1 MDPIYLTN
9 LRTSKF
15 KAHTEPFMRRFF
27 QRLLLPVA
35 VMVVTQTSFVSAE
48 SIRLVGPD
56 GQVQPTPQY
65 SENIVRNSANNEP
78 GRFFGPTSANQT
90 LWSIASQLRPSSSVT
105 VQQTLLAIYQL
116 NPQAF
121 ENQNIHTL
129 IPGSTLRVPSLAQ
142 ISRNSTQD
150 AVNIMASHQAKLN
163 QTPDTPVRPV
173 APPRPAPVATP
184 KVEAVAQTPPQVTPT
199 TAPQEK
205 APTELKTP
213 AKPSQ
218 STDAEVMAL
227 EEKNHTLRLMLSQ
240 VQSEVSTL
248 KEELGDENRIR
259 SEVERL
265 LEEERRKAEE
275 ASRLAPSALDNLLSN
290 GWLVA
295 LLALIPGLLIAI
307 VVLLLLNRRSS
318 AQQENPTQNNIT
330 SEMPTAAP
338 VTLGPEQTEDIGDDL
353 LLDDDLFSTT
363 DDKEENDAEK
373 AFSDEDDV
381 FADLNETDL
390 DFNLDGQDS
399 DDLFVGIDDDGDLDT
414 EFDALNESA
423 NGISVNADDKAL
435 GLEEMERA
443 LNDVSEP
450 TDNDDLNSFDLA
462 DENQMSED
470 DIEALLSGDEENEL
484 LSDGKVDQSLLD
496 DLLASELDA
505 LDDEPAIQDTETLD
519 TLLNDELA
527 SLSEEDNDEFD
538 LSGAGVA
545 GDQDLDDLF
554 ASIEEQADLE
564 QLEAKAIDETALLD
578 EILAEQDAPL
588 SEESTELL
596 DELLDDFDK
605 PENDEFDAQT
615 ADLLQPEEPILDLE
629 EDSTQLLNEVLGEPV
644 PEELASGLEIDQN
657 STELLDELLDD
668 LDLDDE
674 SIEATEFSVAPE
686 KLSVEDGTELFDEL
700 LEIEQH
706 PEPAESL
713 PELATEDE
721 FNSDTF
727 IDDLLNSAPAKDPLL
742 EPVLDENEAF
752 AQADDFDFNPEI
764 EGGLEDDLPQ
774 PSALPANEFGTPQ
787 DEDWVFDEDD
797 SSPTLE
803 ANTELEL
810 SSAEDDL
817 PEQTTATNETVDELL
832 ADLAAQPQS
841 NTVDTSDDALAP
853 DALSQSVEESL
864 TLNDLE
870 LPEENDEPQLAEVTP
885 SSVFDEQQ
893 VETEIEPESEPLAAE
908 ASNDES
914 DLTALNELDLPEYTE
929 EDALADAQLEPA
941 AESEV
946 EPELEL
952 ASEPAE
958 EEAFTELDELDLPE
972 YTEEDALADAQ
983 LEPAAESEVEP
994 ELELASE
1001 PAEEEAFTELNELD
1015 LPEYTEEDA
1024 LADAQLEPAAESEV
1038 EPELELVSEPV
1049 TEEAF
1054 TELNELDLPEYT
1066 EEDALAD
1073 AQLEPAAESE
1083 VEPELELA
1091 SEPAEEEAF
1100 TEFNELDLPEYT
1112 EEDALADAQLEPVAE
1127 SEVEPELELA
1137 SEPAAEEAFT
1147 ELNELDLP
1155 EYTEEDALADAQLE
1169 PAAESEVEPEL
1180 ELASDLEE
1188 EETFTELDE
1197 LDLPEYTEEDALA
1210 DAQLESATESEVEPE
1225 LDELDLPEYTEED
1238 ALADAQLEPAVES
1251 EVEPEL
1257 ELATEPAEEEVFTE
1271 LNELDL
1277 PEYTEEDA
1285 LADAQLEPAVESD
1298 VEPELELA
1306 SDLEEEEVFTEL
1318 NELDLPEY
1326 TEEDALADAQ
1336 LEPVAESE
1344 VEPELDL
1351 ASDLEEEE
1359 AFTELDEL
1367 DLPEYTEEDA
1377 LADAQLEPAV
1387 ESGVE
1392 PELELASEPAAE
1404 EAFTELN
1411 ELDLPEYTEEDA
1423 LADAQLEL
1431 SVESEVEPELG
1442 DGTETLAQETESDA
1456 LVADEDLLAS
1466 VESAVDEVQPE
1477 LLDATQDVPPTQS
1490 LANKAFD
1497 EEALHDWL
1505 SDNPDGEKPFSFDR
1519 PLDAKTIDSAGM
1531 DIDAMLQMG
1540 GEDWNGFHLTPDQ
1553 QAQLPDDV
1561 PEDEQAIWASETPE
1575 PQAKP
1580 ENWGSQEDLLD
1591 FDPQRDGY
1599 MTIDELMAQVES
1611 EEQGL
1616 NPDEEELKLDVGL
1629 DEFPDVI
1636 GDIRDID
1643 VDSGAEAAGKLDL
1656 AKIYIEMNDEKG
1668 AIKLLEE
1675 AIVDGDDE
1683 IRQQAKRLID
1693 VLNGRV

>member
-1 MDPIYLTN
+1 
-9 LRTSKF
+9 
-15 KAHTEPFMRRFF
+15 MRRFF

-644 PEELASGLEIDQN
+644 SEELASGLEIDQN

-803 ANTELEL
+803 GNTELEL

-885 SSVFDEQQ
+885 SSAFDEQQ

-914 DLTALNELDLPEYTE
+914 DLTALNELDLSEYTEEDTLADAQLEPAAESEVEPELELVSEPAEEEAFTELDELDLPEYTE

-952 ASEPAE
+952 ASDLEEEEAFTELNELDLPEYTEEDALADAQLEPAAESEVEPELELASEPAEEEAFTELDELDLPEYTEEDALADAQLEPAAESEVEPELDLASEPAEEEAFTELNKLDLPEYTEEDALADAQLEPAAESEVEPELELVSEPAE

-1024 LADAQLEPAAESEV
+1024 LADAQLEPV
-1038 EPELELVSEPV
+1038 
-1049 TEEAF
+1049 
-1054 TELNELDLPEYT
+1054 
-1066 EEDALAD
+1066 
-1073 AQLEPAAESE
+1073 AESE

-1100 TEFNELDLPEYT
+1100 T
-1112 EEDALADAQLEPVAE
+1112 
-1127 SEVEPELELA
+1127 
-1137 SEPAAEEAFT
+1137 
-1147 ELNELDLP
+1147 
-1155 EYTEEDALADAQLE
+1155 
-1169 PAAESEVEPEL
+1169 
-1180 ELASDLEE
+1180 
-1188 EETFTELDE
+1188 
-1197 LDLPEYTEEDALA
+1197 
-1210 DAQLESATESEVEPE
+1210 E

-1257 ELATEPAEEEVFTE
+1257 GEE
-1271 LNELDL
+1271 
-1277 PEYTEEDA
+1277 
-1285 LADAQLEPAVESD
+1285 
-1298 VEPELELA
+1298 
-1306 SDLEEEEVFTEL
+1306 
-1318 NELDLPEY
+1318 
-1326 TEEDALADAQ
+1326 
-1336 LEPVAESE
+1336 
-1344 VEPELDL
+1344 
-1351 ASDLEEEE
+1351 
-1359 AFTELDEL
+1359 
-1367 DLPEYTEEDA
+1367 
-1377 LADAQLEPAV
+1377 
-1387 ESGVE
+1387 
-1392 PELELASEPAAE
+1392 
-1404 EAFTELN
+1404 
-1411 ELDLPEYTEEDA
+1411 
-1423 LADAQLEL
+1423 
-1431 SVESEVEPELG
+1431 
-1442 DGTETLAQETESDA
+1442 TETLAQETESDA

>member
-1 MDPIYLTN
+1 
-9 LRTSKF
+9 
-15 KAHTEPFMRRFF
+15 MRRFF

-163 QTPDTPVRPV
+163 QTPDAPVRPV
-173 APPRPAPVATP
+173 APPRSAPVATP

-803 ANTELEL
+803 GNAELEL

-817 PEQTTATNETVDELL
+817 PEQTTATNETADELL

-841 NTVDTSDDALAP
+841 NTVDMSDDALAP

-885 SSVFDEQQ
+885 SSAFDEQQ

-941 AESEV
+941 TESDVEPELELASDLEEEEPFTELNELDLPEYTEEDALADAQLEPATESEV

-983 LEPAAESEVEP
+983 LEPAVESEVEP

-1001 PAEEEAFTELNELD
+1001 PAAEEAFTELDELDLPEYTEEDALADAQLEPVAESEVDPELDLASDLEEEEAFTELDELDLPEYTEEDALADAQLESATESEVESELELASEPAAEEAFTELNELDLPEYTEEDALADAQLEPSVESEVEPEFELASEPAAEEAFTELNELD

-1054 TELNELDLPEYT
+1054 TELDELDLPEYTEEDALADAQLESATESEVESELELVSEPAAEEAFTELDELDVPEYT

-1100 TEFNELDLPEYT
+1100 
-1112 EEDALADAQLEPVAE
+1112 
-1127 SEVEPELELA
+1127 
-1137 SEPAAEEAFT
+1137 
-1147 ELNELDLP
+1147 
-1155 EYTEEDALADAQLE
+1155 
-1169 PAAESEVEPEL
+1169 
-1180 ELASDLEE
+1180 
-1188 EETFTELDE
+1188 
-1197 LDLPEYTEEDALA
+1197 
-1210 DAQLESATESEVEPE
+1210 PE

-1238 ALADAQLEPAVES
+1238 ALADAQLEP
-1251 EVEPEL
+1251 
-1257 ELATEPAEEEVFTE
+1257 
-1271 LNELDL
+1271 
-1277 PEYTEEDA
+1277 
-1285 LADAQLEPAVESD
+1285 
-1298 VEPELELA
+1298 
-1306 SDLEEEEVFTEL
+1306 
-1318 NELDLPEY
+1318 
-1326 TEEDALADAQ
+1326 
-1336 LEPVAESE
+1336 
-1344 VEPELDL
+1344 
-1351 ASDLEEEE
+1351 
-1359 AFTELDEL
+1359 
-1367 DLPEYTEEDA
+1367 
-1377 LADAQLEPAV
+1377 
-1387 ESGVE
+1387 
-1392 PELELASEPAAE
+1392 
-1404 EAFTELN
+1404 
-1411 ELDLPEYTEEDA
+1411 
-1423 LADAQLEL
+1423 

-1442 DGTETLAQETESDA
+1442 DETETLAQETESDA

>member
-1 MDPIYLTN
+1 M
-9 LRTSKF
+9 
-15 KAHTEPFMRRFF
+15 
-27 QRLLLPVA
+27 
-35 VMVVTQTSFVSAE
+35 
-48 SIRLVGPD
+48 
-56 GQVQPTPQY
+56 
-65 SENIVRNSANNEP
+65 
-78 GRFFGPTSANQT
+78 
-90 LWSIASQLRPSSSVT
+90 
-105 VQQTLLAIYQL
+105 QQTLLAIYQL

-173 APPRPAPVATP
+173 APPRPTPIATP
-184 KVEAVAQTPPQVTPT
+184 KVEAVAQTTPQVTPK

-330 SEMPTAAP
+330 SEIPTAAP

-803 ANTELEL
+803 GNAELEL

-817 PEQTTATNETVDELL
+817 PEQTTATNETADELL

-885 SSVFDEQQ
+885 SSAFDEQQ

-941 AESEV
+941 TESDVEPELELASDLEEEEPFTELNELDLPEYTEEDALADAQLEPATESEV

-983 LEPAAESEVEP
+983 LEPAVESEVEP

-1001 PAEEEAFTELNELD
+1001 PAAEEAFTELDELDLPEYTEEDALADAQLEPATESDVEPELELASDLDEEEAFTELNELD

-1024 LADAQLEPAAESEV
+1024 LADAQLEPAEES
-1038 EPELELVSEPV
+1038 
-1049 TEEAF
+1049 
-1054 TELNELDLPEYT
+1054 D
-1066 EEDALAD
+1066 
-1073 AQLEPAAESE
+1073 

-1091 SEPAEEEAF
+1091 SDLEE
-1100 TEFNELDLPEYT
+1100 
-1112 EEDALADAQLEPVAE
+1112 
-1127 SEVEPELELA
+1127 
-1137 SEPAAEEAFT
+1137 EEAFT

-1188 EETFTELDE
+1188 EEAFTELNKLDLPEYTEEDALADAQLEPAAESEVEPELELASEPAEEEAFPELDELDLPEYTEEDALANAQLEPAAESEVEPGLELASDLEEKEAFTELDE

-1210 DAQLESATESEVEPE
+1210 DAQLE
-1225 LDELDLPEYTEED
+1225 
-1238 ALADAQLEPAVES
+1238 PA
-1251 EVEPEL
+1251 
-1257 ELATEPAEEEVFTE
+1257 
-1271 LNELDL
+1271 
-1277 PEYTEEDA
+1277 
-1285 LADAQLEPAVESD
+1285 
-1298 VEPELELA
+1298 
-1306 SDLEEEEVFTEL
+1306 
-1318 NELDLPEY
+1318 
-1326 TEEDALADAQ
+1326 
-1336 LEPVAESE
+1336 AESE
-1344 VEPELDL
+1344 VEPGLEL

-1387 ESGVE
+1387 ES
-1392 PELELASEPAAE
+1392 
-1404 EAFTELN
+1404 
-1411 ELDLPEYTEEDA
+1411 
-1423 LADAQLEL
+1423 
-1431 SVESEVEPELG
+1431 EVEPELG
-1442 DGTETLAQETESDA
+1442 DETETLAQETESDA
-1456 LVADEDLLAS
+1456 LIDDEDLLAS
-1466 VESAVDEVQPE
+1466 VESAADEVEPE

-1490 LANKAFD
+1490 LTNKAFD

>member
-1 MDPIYLTN
+1 
-9 LRTSKF
+9 
-15 KAHTEPFMRRFF
+15 MRRFF

-205 APTELKTP
+205 APTELNTP

-803 ANTELEL
+803 GNTELEL

-885 SSVFDEQQ
+885 SSAFDEQQ
-893 VETEIEPESEPLAAE
+893 VETEIEPEPLAAE

-914 DLTALNELDLPEYTE
+914 DLTALNELDLSEYTEEDVLADAQLEPATESEVEPELDLASDLGEKEVFTELNELDLPEHTEEDALADAQLEPAAESEVEPELASDLEEEEAFTELNELDLPEYTE

-952 ASEPAE
+952 VSEPAE
-958 EEAFTELDELDLPE
+958 EEVFTELNELDLPE

-994 ELELASE
+994 ELASDLE
-1001 PAEEEAFTELNELD
+1001 EEEAFTELNELD

-1054 TELNELDLPEYT
+1054 TELDELDLPEYTEEDALADAQLESATESEVESELEPVSEPAAEEAFTELDELDVPEYT

-1100 TEFNELDLPEYT
+1100 
-1112 EEDALADAQLEPVAE
+1112 
-1127 SEVEPELELA
+1127 
-1137 SEPAAEEAFT
+1137 
-1147 ELNELDLP
+1147 
-1155 EYTEEDALADAQLE
+1155 
-1169 PAAESEVEPEL
+1169 
-1180 ELASDLEE
+1180 
-1188 EETFTELDE
+1188 
-1197 LDLPEYTEEDALA
+1197 
-1210 DAQLESATESEVEPE
+1210 PE

-1238 ALADAQLEPAVES
+1238 ALADAQLEP
-1251 EVEPEL
+1251 
-1257 ELATEPAEEEVFTE
+1257 
-1271 LNELDL
+1271 
-1277 PEYTEEDA
+1277 
-1285 LADAQLEPAVESD
+1285 
-1298 VEPELELA
+1298 
-1306 SDLEEEEVFTEL
+1306 
-1318 NELDLPEY
+1318 
-1326 TEEDALADAQ
+1326 
-1336 LEPVAESE
+1336 
-1344 VEPELDL
+1344 
-1351 ASDLEEEE
+1351 
-1359 AFTELDEL
+1359 
-1367 DLPEYTEEDA
+1367 
-1377 LADAQLEPAV
+1377 
-1387 ESGVE
+1387 
-1392 PELELASEPAAE
+1392 
-1404 EAFTELN
+1404 
-1411 ELDLPEYTEEDA
+1411 
-1423 LADAQLEL
+1423 

-1442 DGTETLAQETESDA
+1442 DETETLAQETESDA

>member
-129 IPGSTLRVPSLAQ
+129 SPGSTLRVPSLAQ

-803 ANTELEL
+803 GNAELEL

-817 PEQTTATNETVDELL
+817 PEQTTATNETADELL

-885 SSVFDEQQ
+885 SSAFDEQQ

-983 LEPAAESEVEP
+983 LEPAVESEVEP

-1001 PAEEEAFTELNELD
+1001 PVEEEAFTELDELD

-1024 LADAQLEPAAESEV
+1024 LADAQLEPAVESEV
-1038 EPELELVSEPV
+1038 EPELELASDLDE
-1049 TEEAF
+1049 EEAF

-1100 TEFNELDLPEYT
+1100 TELDELDLPEYTEEDALADAQLEPAAESEVEPELELASDLEEEEAFTELNELDLPEYT
-1112 EEDALADAQLEPVAE
+1112 EEDALADAQLEPAAE

-1137 SEPAAEEAFT
+1137 SVLEEEEAFT
-1147 ELNELDLP
+1147 ELNKLDLP

-1210 DAQLESATESEVEPE
+1210 DAQLEPAVESEVEPELELATEPAAEEAFTE

-1238 ALADAQLEPAVES
+1238 ALADAQLEPAAES
-1251 EVEPEL
+1251 E
-1257 ELATEPAEEEVFTE
+1257 
-1271 LNELDL
+1271 
-1277 PEYTEEDA
+1277 
-1285 LADAQLEPAVESD
+1285 

-1387 ESGVE
+1387 ES
-1392 PELELASEPAAE
+1392 
-1404 EAFTELN
+1404 
-1411 ELDLPEYTEEDA
+1411 
-1423 LADAQLEL
+1423 
-1431 SVESEVEPELG
+1431 EVEPELG
-1442 DGTETLAQETESDA
+1442 DETETLAQETESDA

-1497 EEALHDWL
+1497 EEALHDLL

>member
-1 MDPIYLTN
+1 
-9 LRTSKF
+9 
-15 KAHTEPFMRRFF
+15 MRRFF

-173 APPRPAPVATP
+173 APPRPTPIATP
-184 KVEAVAQTPPQVTPT
+184 KVEAVAQTTPQVTPT

-803 ANTELEL
+803 GNTELEL

-885 SSVFDEQQ
+885 SSAFDEQQ

-914 DLTALNELDLPEYTE
+914 DLTALNELDLSEYTEEDALADAQLEPAAESEVEPELELASEPAEEEAFTELDELDLPEYTEEDALADAQLEPATESEVEPELDLASDLEEEEAFTELNELDLPEYTE

-1001 PAEEEAFTELNELD
+1001 PAEEEVFTELNELDLPEYTEEDALADAQLEPAAESEVESELELASDLEEEEAFTELNELDLPEYTEEDALADAQLEPAVESEVEPELELASDLEEKEVFTELNELDLPEHTEEDALEDAQLEPAVESEVEPELELASEPAEDEAFPALDELD

-1038 EPELELVSEPV
+1038 EPELELVSEP
-1049 TEEAF
+1049 T
-1054 TELNELDLPEYT
+1054 
-1066 EEDALAD
+1066 
-1073 AQLEPAAESE
+1073 
-1083 VEPELELA
+1083 
-1091 SEPAEEEAF
+1091 
-1100 TEFNELDLPEYT
+1100 
-1112 EEDALADAQLEPVAE
+1112 
-1127 SEVEPELELA
+1127 
-1137 SEPAAEEAFT
+1137 AEEAFT

-1180 ELASDLEE
+1180 G
-1188 EETFTELDE
+1188 DE
-1197 LDLPEYTEEDALA
+1197 
-1210 DAQLESATESEVEPE
+1210 
-1225 LDELDLPEYTEED
+1225 
-1238 ALADAQLEPAVES
+1238 
-1251 EVEPEL
+1251 
-1257 ELATEPAEEEVFTE
+1257 
-1271 LNELDL
+1271 
-1277 PEYTEEDA
+1277 
-1285 LADAQLEPAVESD
+1285 
-1298 VEPELELA
+1298 
-1306 SDLEEEEVFTEL
+1306 
-1318 NELDLPEY
+1318 
-1326 TEEDALADAQ
+1326 
-1336 LEPVAESE
+1336 
-1344 VEPELDL
+1344 
-1351 ASDLEEEE
+1351 
-1359 AFTELDEL
+1359 
-1367 DLPEYTEEDA
+1367 
-1377 LADAQLEPAV
+1377 
-1387 ESGVE
+1387 
-1392 PELELASEPAAE
+1392 
-1404 EAFTELN
+1404 
-1411 ELDLPEYTEEDA
+1411 
-1423 LADAQLEL
+1423 
-1431 SVESEVEPELG
+1431 
-1442 DGTETLAQETESDA
+1442 TETLAQETESDA

-1497 EEALHDWL
+1497 EEALHDLL

>member
-1 MDPIYLTN
+1 M
-9 LRTSKF
+9 
-15 KAHTEPFMRRFF
+15 
-27 QRLLLPVA
+27 
-35 VMVVTQTSFVSAE
+35 
-48 SIRLVGPD
+48 
-56 GQVQPTPQY
+56 
-65 SENIVRNSANNEP
+65 
-78 GRFFGPTSANQT
+78 
-90 LWSIASQLRPSSSVT
+90 
-105 VQQTLLAIYQL
+105 QQTLLAIYQL

-163 QTPDTPVRPV
+163 QTPDAPVRPV
-173 APPRPAPVATP
+173 APPRPAPVVTP

-803 ANTELEL
+803 GNAELEL

-817 PEQTTATNETVDELL
+817 PEQTTATNETADELL

-885 SSVFDEQQ
+885 SSAFDEQQ

-914 DLTALNELDLPEYTE
+914 DLTALNELDLSEYTE

-983 LEPAAESEVEP
+983 LEPAVESEVEP
-994 ELELASE
+994 ELELASDLE
-1001 PAEEEAFTELNELD
+1001 EEEAFTELNELD

-1024 LADAQLEPAAESEV
+1024 LADSQLEPAAESEV

-1083 VEPELELA
+1083 VE
-1091 SEPAEEEAF
+1091 S
-1100 TEFNELDLPEYT
+1100 
-1112 EEDALADAQLEPVAE
+1112 
-1127 SEVEPELELA
+1127 
-1137 SEPAAEEAFT
+1137 
-1147 ELNELDLP
+1147 
-1155 EYTEEDALADAQLE
+1155 
-1169 PAAESEVEPEL
+1169 EL

-1188 EETFTELDE
+1188 EEAFTELDE

-1210 DAQLESATESEVEPE
+1210 DAQLEPAAEAEVEPELELASEPAAEEAFTE

-1285 LADAQLEPAVESD
+1285 LADAQLEPAAEAE

-1306 SDLEEEEVFTEL
+1306 SDLEEK
-1318 NELDLPEY
+1318 
-1326 TEEDALADAQ
+1326 
-1336 LEPVAESE
+1336 
-1344 VEPELDL
+1344 
-1351 ASDLEEEE
+1351 E

-1377 LADAQLEPAV
+1377 LADAQLEPAA
-1387 ESGVE
+1387 ESEVE
-1392 PELELASEPAAE
+1392 PELELVSEPVTE
-1404 EAFTELN
+1404 EAFTELD

-1423 LADAQLEL
+1423 LADAQLESATESEVESEL
-1431 SVESEVEPELG
+1431 ELVSEPAAEEAFTELDELDVPEYTEEDALADAQLESSVESEVEPELG
-1442 DGTETLAQETESDA
+1442 DETETLAQETESDA

>member
-1 MDPIYLTN
+1 
-9 LRTSKF
+9 
-15 KAHTEPFMRRFF
+15 MRRFF

-56 GQVQPTPQY
+56 GQVQPMPQY

-605 PENDEFDAQT
+605 PKNDEFDAQT

-629 EDSTQLLNEVLGEPV
+629 EDSTQLLNEVLGETV

-803 ANTELEL
+803 GNTGLEL

-817 PEQTTATNETVDELL
+817 PEQTTATNETADELL

-885 SSVFDEQQ
+885 SSAFDEQQ

-914 DLTALNELDLPEYTE
+914 GLTALN
-929 EDALADAQLEPA
+929 
-941 AESEV
+941 
-946 EPELEL
+946 
-952 ASEPAE
+952 
-958 EEAFTELDELDLPE
+958 ELDLPE

-1073 AQLEPAAESE
+1073 AQLEPAVESEVEPELELASEPAEEEASTELNELDLPEYTEEDALADAQLEPAVVESEVEPELELASDLEEEEPFTELNELDLPEYTEEDALADAQLEPAAESE

-1100 TEFNELDLPEYT
+1100 TELDELDLLEYTEEDALADAQLEPAAEAEVEPELELASDLEEEEAFTELDELDLPEYT
-1112 EEDALADAQLEPVAE
+1112 EEDALADAQLEPAAE

-1169 PAAESEVEPEL
+1169 PAAESEVESEL

-1188 EETFTELDE
+1188 
-1197 LDLPEYTEEDALA
+1197 
-1210 DAQLESATESEVEPE
+1210 
-1225 LDELDLPEYTEED
+1225 
-1238 ALADAQLEPAVES
+1238 
-1251 EVEPEL
+1251 
-1257 ELATEPAEEEVFTE
+1257 
-1271 LNELDL
+1271 
-1277 PEYTEEDA
+1277 
-1285 LADAQLEPAVESD
+1285 
-1298 VEPELELA
+1298 
-1306 SDLEEEEVFTEL
+1306 
-1318 NELDLPEY
+1318 
-1326 TEEDALADAQ
+1326 
-1336 LEPVAESE
+1336 
-1344 VEPELDL
+1344 
-1351 ASDLEEEE
+1351 
-1359 AFTELDEL
+1359 
-1367 DLPEYTEEDA
+1367 
-1377 LADAQLEPAV
+1377 
-1387 ESGVE
+1387 
-1392 PELELASEPAAE
+1392 E

-1423 LADAQLEL
+1423 LADAQLEPAAESEVESEL
-1431 SVESEVEPELG
+1431 ELASDLEEEEAFTELNELDLPEYTEEDALADAQLEPSVESEVEPELG

-1477 LLDATQDVPPTQS
+1477 LLGATQDVPPTQS

>member
-1 MDPIYLTN
+1 
-9 LRTSKF
+9 
-15 KAHTEPFMRRFF
+15 MRRFF

-470 DIEALLSGDEENEL
+470 DIEALLSSDEENEL

-803 ANTELEL
+803 GNAELEL

-817 PEQTTATNETVDELL
+817 PEQTTATNETADELL

-853 DALSQSVEESL
+853 DAVSQSVEESL

-870 LPEENDEPQLAEVTP
+870 LPEENDEPQLAEVIP
-885 SSVFDEQQ
+885 SSAFDEQQ

-929 EDALADAQLEPA
+929 EDALADAQLDPA

-983 LEPAAESEVEP
+983 LEPVAESDVEP

-1001 PAEEEAFTELNELD
+1001 PAAEEAFTELNELD

-1054 TELNELDLPEYT
+1054 TEL
-1066 EEDALAD
+1066 
-1073 AQLEPAAESE
+1073 
-1083 VEPELELA
+1083 
-1091 SEPAEEEAF
+1091 
-1100 TEFNELDLPEYT
+1100 
-1112 EEDALADAQLEPVAE
+1112 
-1127 SEVEPELELA
+1127 
-1137 SEPAAEEAFT
+1137 
-1147 ELNELDLP
+1147 
-1155 EYTEEDALADAQLE
+1155 
-1169 PAAESEVEPEL
+1169 
-1180 ELASDLEE
+1180 
-1188 EETFTELDE
+1188 DE

-1225 LDELDLPEYTEED
+1225 LELASEPAEEEAFTELDELDLPEYTEEDASADAQLEPAVESEVEPELELASEPAEEEVFTELDELDLPEYTEED
-1238 ALADAQLEPAVES
+1238 ALADAQLEPAAES
-1251 EVEPEL
+1251 EVE
-1257 ELATEPAEEEVFTE
+1257 
-1271 LNELDL
+1271 
-1277 PEYTEEDA
+1277 
-1285 LADAQLEPAVESD
+1285 S
-1298 VEPELELA
+1298 ELELA

-1387 ESGVE
+1387 ESEVE

-1423 LADAQLEL
+1423 LADAQLEP

-1466 VESAVDEVQPE
+1466 VESEVDEVQPE
-1477 LLDATQDVPPTQS
+1477 LLGATQDVPPTQS

>member
-1 MDPIYLTN
+1 
-9 LRTSKF
+9 
-15 KAHTEPFMRRFF
+15 MRRFF

-173 APPRPAPVATP
+173 APPRPTPIATP
-184 KVEAVAQTPPQVTPT
+184 KVEAVAQTTPQVTPT

-803 ANTELEL
+803 GNTELEL

-885 SSVFDEQQ
+885 SSAFDEQQ

-914 DLTALNELDLPEYTE
+914 DLTALNELDLSEYTE

-1001 PAEEEAFTELNELD
+1001 PAEEEVFTELNELDLPEYTEEDALADAQLEPAAESEVESELELASDLEEEEAFTELNELDLPEYTEEDALADAQLEPAVESEVEPELELASDLEEKEVFTELNELDLPEHTEEDALADAQLEPAVESEVEPELELASEPAEDEAFPALDELD

-1038 EPELELVSEPV
+1038 EPELELVSEP
-1049 TEEAF
+1049 TA
-1054 TELNELDLPEYT
+1054 
-1066 EEDALAD
+1066 
-1073 AQLEPAAESE
+1073 
-1083 VEPELELA
+1083 
-1091 SEPAEEEAF
+1091 
-1100 TEFNELDLPEYT
+1100 
-1112 EEDALADAQLEPVAE
+1112 
-1127 SEVEPELELA
+1127 
-1137 SEPAAEEAFT
+1137 
-1147 ELNELDLP
+1147 
-1155 EYTEEDALADAQLE
+1155 
-1169 PAAESEVEPEL
+1169 
-1180 ELASDLEE
+1180 
-1188 EETFTELDE
+1188 
-1197 LDLPEYTEEDALA
+1197 
-1210 DAQLESATESEVEPE
+1210 
-1225 LDELDLPEYTEED
+1225 
-1238 ALADAQLEPAVES
+1238 
-1251 EVEPEL
+1251 
-1257 ELATEPAEEEVFTE
+1257 
-1271 LNELDL
+1271 
-1277 PEYTEEDA
+1277 
-1285 LADAQLEPAVESD
+1285 
-1298 VEPELELA
+1298 
-1306 SDLEEEEVFTEL
+1306 
-1318 NELDLPEY
+1318 
-1326 TEEDALADAQ
+1326 
-1336 LEPVAESE
+1336 
-1344 VEPELDL
+1344 
-1351 ASDLEEEE
+1351 EE

-1377 LADAQLEPAV
+1377 LADAQLEP
-1387 ESGVE
+1387 
-1392 PELELASEPAAE
+1392 
-1404 EAFTELN
+1404 
-1411 ELDLPEYTEEDA
+1411 
-1423 LADAQLEL
+1423 

-1442 DGTETLAQETESDA
+1442 DETETLAQETESDA

-1466 VESAVDEVQPE
+1466 VESAADEVQPE
-1477 LLDATQDVPPTQS
+1477 LLGATQDVPPTQS

>member
-1 MDPIYLTN
+1 
-9 LRTSKF
+9 
-15 KAHTEPFMRRFF
+15 MRRFF

-78 GRFFGPTSANQT
+78 GRFFGPISANQT

-363 DDKEENDAEK
+363 DDKEENDSEK

-578 EILAEQDAPL
+578 EILAEQDVPL

-605 PENDEFDAQT
+605 RENDEFDAQT

-803 ANTELEL
+803 GNAELEL

-817 PEQTTATNETVDELL
+817 PEQTTATNETADELL

-841 NTVDTSDDALAP
+841 NTVDTSDDTLAP

-885 SSVFDEQQ
+885 SSAFDEQQ

-941 AESEV
+941 TESEV

-952 ASEPAE
+952 ASEPVE

-972 YTEEDALADAQ
+972 YTEEDALADSQ

-1038 EPELELVSEPV
+1038 EPELELASDLEEKEAFTELDKIDLPEYTEEDALADAQLEPAAESEVEPELELASEP
-1049 TEEAF
+1049 TEEEAFTELDELDLPEYTEEDALANAQLEPAAESEVEPELELATEPAEEEVF

-1100 TEFNELDLPEYT
+1100 TELDELDLPEYTEEDALSDAQLEPAAESEVEPELDELDLPEYTEEDALADAQLEPASESEVESELELASDLEEEEVFTELNELDLPEYT
-1112 EEDALADAQLEPVAE
+1112 EEDALADAQLEPAAESEVEPELELVSEPTAEEAFTELNELDLPEYTEEDALADAQLEPAVE

-1169 PAAESEVEPEL
+1169 P
-1180 ELASDLEE
+1180 
-1188 EETFTELDE
+1188 
-1197 LDLPEYTEEDALA
+1197 
-1210 DAQLESATESEVEPE
+1210 
-1225 LDELDLPEYTEED
+1225 
-1238 ALADAQLEPAVES
+1238 
-1251 EVEPEL
+1251 
-1257 ELATEPAEEEVFTE
+1257 
-1271 LNELDL
+1271 
-1277 PEYTEEDA
+1277 
-1285 LADAQLEPAVESD
+1285 
-1298 VEPELELA
+1298 
-1306 SDLEEEEVFTEL
+1306 
-1318 NELDLPEY
+1318 
-1326 TEEDALADAQ
+1326 
-1336 LEPVAESE
+1336 
-1344 VEPELDL
+1344 
-1351 ASDLEEEE
+1351 
-1359 AFTELDEL
+1359 
-1367 DLPEYTEEDA
+1367 
-1377 LADAQLEPAV
+1377 
-1387 ESGVE
+1387 
-1392 PELELASEPAAE
+1392 
-1404 EAFTELN
+1404 
-1411 ELDLPEYTEEDA
+1411 
-1423 LADAQLEL
+1423 

-1442 DGTETLAQETESDA
+1442 DETETLAQETESDA

-1490 LANKAFD
+1490 LANKAFDNKAFD

>member
-1 MDPIYLTN
+1 M
-9 LRTSKF
+9 
-15 KAHTEPFMRRFF
+15 
-27 QRLLLPVA
+27 
-35 VMVVTQTSFVSAE
+35 
-48 SIRLVGPD
+48 
-56 GQVQPTPQY
+56 
-65 SENIVRNSANNEP
+65 
-78 GRFFGPTSANQT
+78 
-90 LWSIASQLRPSSSVT
+90 
-105 VQQTLLAIYQL
+105 QQTLLAIYQL

-578 EILAEQDAPL
+578 EILAEQDVPL

-803 ANTELEL
+803 GNAELEL

-817 PEQTTATNETVDELL
+817 PEQTTATNETADELL

-885 SSVFDEQQ
+885 SSAFDEQQ

-914 DLTALNELDLPEYTE
+914 DLTELNELDLPEYTEEDALADAQLEPAVESEVEPEPELELASDLEEEEAFTELDELDLPEYTEEDALADAQLEPAVESEVEPELELASDLEEEEAFTELNKLDLPEYTE

-994 ELELASE
+994 ELASDLEEEEAFTELNELDLPEYTEEDALADAQLEPAAESEVEPELELVSEPAEEEAFTELDELDLPEYTEEDALADAQLEPAAESEVEPELASDLE
-1001 PAEEEAFTELNELD
+1001 EEEAFTELNELD

-1054 TELNELDLPEYT
+1054 TELDELDLPEYT

-1073 AQLEPAAESE
+1073 AQLEPAVESE

-1100 TEFNELDLPEYT
+1100 TELDELDLPEYT
-1112 EEDALADAQLEPVAE
+1112 EEDALADAQLESVVE

-1169 PAAESEVEPEL
+1169 P
-1180 ELASDLEE
+1180 
-1188 EETFTELDE
+1188 
-1197 LDLPEYTEEDALA
+1197 
-1210 DAQLESATESEVEPE
+1210 
-1225 LDELDLPEYTEED
+1225 
-1238 ALADAQLEPAVES
+1238 
-1251 EVEPEL
+1251 
-1257 ELATEPAEEEVFTE
+1257 
-1271 LNELDL
+1271 
-1277 PEYTEEDA
+1277 
-1285 LADAQLEPAVESD
+1285 
-1298 VEPELELA
+1298 
-1306 SDLEEEEVFTEL
+1306 
-1318 NELDLPEY
+1318 
-1326 TEEDALADAQ
+1326 
-1336 LEPVAESE
+1336 
-1344 VEPELDL
+1344 
-1351 ASDLEEEE
+1351 
-1359 AFTELDEL
+1359 
-1367 DLPEYTEEDA
+1367 
-1377 LADAQLEPAV
+1377 
-1387 ESGVE
+1387 
-1392 PELELASEPAAE
+1392 
-1404 EAFTELN
+1404 
-1411 ELDLPEYTEEDA
+1411 
-1423 LADAQLEL
+1423 

-1477 LLDATQDVPPTQS
+1477 LLGATQDVPPTQS

>member
-1 MDPIYLTN
+1 
-9 LRTSKF
+9 
-15 KAHTEPFMRRFF
+15 MRRFF

-163 QTPDTPVRPV
+163 QIPDAPVRPV

-644 PEELASGLEIDQN
+644 PEELASELEIDQN

-797 SSPTLE
+797 SSTTLE
-803 ANTELEL
+803 GNAELEL

-817 PEQTTATNETVDELL
+817 PEQTTATNETADELL

-853 DALSQSVEESL
+853 DAVSQSVEESL

-885 SSVFDEQQ
+885 SSAFDEQQ

-914 DLTALNELDLPEYTE
+914 DLTALNELDLSEYTEEDALADAQLEPAAESEVEPELELASEPVEEEAFTELNELDLPEYTEEDVLADAQLEPVAESEVEPELDLASDLEEEEAFTELNELDLPEYTEEDALADAQLEPAAESEVESELELVSEPAAEEAFTELDELDLPEYTEEDALADAQLEPATESEVEPELKLASEPAAEEAFTELNELDLPEYTE

-983 LEPAAESEVEP
+983 LEPAAESEVESEP
-994 ELELASE
+994 ELASDLD
-1001 PAEEEAFTELNELD
+1001 EEEPFTELNELD

-1038 EPELELVSEPV
+1038 EPELASDLEE
-1049 TEEAF
+1049 EEAF

-1073 AQLEPAAESE
+1073 AQLEPA
-1083 VEPELELA
+1083 
-1091 SEPAEEEAF
+1091 
-1100 TEFNELDLPEYT
+1100 
-1112 EEDALADAQLEPVAE
+1112 AE

-1169 PAAESEVEPEL
+1169 PAAESEVESEL

-1188 EETFTELDE
+1188 EEAFTELNE

-1210 DAQLESATESEVEPE
+1210 DV
-1225 LDELDLPEYTEED
+1225 
-1238 ALADAQLEPAVES
+1238 QLEPAVES

-1257 ELATEPAEEEVFTE
+1257 ELATEPT
-1271 LNELDL
+1271 
-1277 PEYTEEDA
+1277 
-1285 LADAQLEPAVESD
+1285 
-1298 VEPELELA
+1298 
-1306 SDLEEEEVFTEL
+1306 
-1318 NELDLPEY
+1318 
-1326 TEEDALADAQ
+1326 
-1336 LEPVAESE
+1336 
-1344 VEPELDL
+1344 
-1351 ASDLEEEE
+1351 EEE

-1377 LADAQLEPAV
+1377 LADAQLEP
-1387 ESGVE
+1387 
-1392 PELELASEPAAE
+1392 
-1404 EAFTELN
+1404 
-1411 ELDLPEYTEEDA
+1411 
-1423 LADAQLEL
+1423 

-1442 DGTETLAQETESDA
+1442 DETETLAQETESDA

-1477 LLDATQDVPPTQS
+1477 LLGATQDVPPTQS

>member
-1 MDPIYLTN
+1 M
-9 LRTSKF
+9 
-15 KAHTEPFMRRFF
+15 
-27 QRLLLPVA
+27 
-35 VMVVTQTSFVSAE
+35 
-48 SIRLVGPD
+48 
-56 GQVQPTPQY
+56 
-65 SENIVRNSANNEP
+65 
-78 GRFFGPTSANQT
+78 
-90 LWSIASQLRPSSSVT
+90 
-105 VQQTLLAIYQL
+105 QQTLLAIYQL

-184 KVEAVAQTPPQVTPT
+184 KVEAVAHTPPQVTPT

-578 EILAEQDAPL
+578 EILAEQDVPL

-803 ANTELEL
+803 GNAELEL

-817 PEQTTATNETVDELL
+817 PEQTTATNETADELL

-885 SSVFDEQQ
+885 SSAFDEQQ

-914 DLTALNELDLPEYTE
+914 DLTELNELDLPEYTE
-929 EDALADAQLEPA
+929 ED
-941 AESEV
+941 V
-946 EPELEL
+946 
-952 ASEPAE
+952 
-958 EEAFTELDELDLPE
+958 
-972 YTEEDALADAQ
+972 LADAQ

-1024 LADAQLEPAAESEV
+1024 LADAQLEPATESEV
-1038 EPELELVSEPV
+1038 EPELELASEPV
-1049 TEEAF
+1049 EEEAFTELDELDLPEYTEEDALADAQLEPAVESEVEPELASEPAEEEAFTELDELDLPEYTEEDALADAQLEPAVESEVEPELELTSEPAEEEAFTELDELDLPEYTEEDALADAQLEPAAESEVEPELGLASEPAEEEAFTELDELDLPEYTEEDALADAQLEPAVESEVEPELELTSEPAEEEAFTELDELDLPEYTEEDALADAQLEPAVESEVEPELELASDLEEKEVF

-1083 VEPELELA
+1083 VESELELA
-1091 SEPAEEEAF
+1091 SDLEE
-1100 TEFNELDLPEYT
+1100 
-1112 EEDALADAQLEPVAE
+1112 
-1127 SEVEPELELA
+1127 
-1137 SEPAAEEAFT
+1137 EEAFT

-1169 PAAESEVEPEL
+1169 PAVESEVEPEL

-1188 EETFTELDE
+1188 KEVFTELNE
-1197 LDLPEYTEEDALA
+1197 LDLPEH
-1210 DAQLESATESEVEPE
+1210 
-1225 LDELDLPEYTEED
+1225 TEED

-1271 LNELDL
+1271 L
-1277 PEYTEEDA
+1277 
-1285 LADAQLEPAVESD
+1285 
-1298 VEPELELA
+1298 
-1306 SDLEEEEVFTEL
+1306 
-1318 NELDLPEY
+1318 
-1326 TEEDALADAQ
+1326 
-1336 LEPVAESE
+1336 
-1344 VEPELDL
+1344 
-1351 ASDLEEEE
+1351 
-1359 AFTELDEL
+1359 DEL

-1377 LADAQLEPAV
+1377 LADAQLEPAAESEV
-1387 ESGVE
+1387 ES
-1392 PELELASEPAAE
+1392 ELELAS
-1404 EAFTELN
+1404 
-1411 ELDLPEYTEEDA
+1411 
-1423 LADAQLEL
+1423 
-1431 SVESEVEPELG
+1431 EPELG

-1477 LLDATQDVPPTQS
+1477 LLGATQDVPPTQS

>member
-1 MDPIYLTN
+1 
-9 LRTSKF
+9 
-15 KAHTEPFMRRFF
+15 MRRFF

-129 IPGSTLRVPSLAQ
+129 IPGSTLRVPSLEQ

-470 DIEALLSGDEENEL
+470 DIEALLSGDGENEL

-803 ANTELEL
+803 GNAELEL

-817 PEQTTATNETVDELL
+817 PEQTTATNETADELL

-885 SSVFDEQQ
+885 SSAFDEQQ

-914 DLTALNELDLPEYTE
+914 DLTALNELDLSEYTEEDALADAQLEPAAESEVEPELELASEPVEEEAFTELNELDLPEYTEEDVLADAQLEPAAESDVEPELASDLEEEEAFTELNELDLPEYTE

-1137 SEPAAEEAFT
+1137 SEPTAEEAFT

-1210 DAQLESATESEVEPE
+1210 DAQLEPAAESEVEPE
-1225 LDELDLPEYTEED
+1225 LASDLEEEEAFTELNELDLPEYTEED

-1271 LNELDL
+1271 L
-1277 PEYTEEDA
+1277 
-1285 LADAQLEPAVESD
+1285 
-1298 VEPELELA
+1298 
-1306 SDLEEEEVFTEL
+1306 
-1318 NELDLPEY
+1318 
-1326 TEEDALADAQ
+1326 
-1336 LEPVAESE
+1336 
-1344 VEPELDL
+1344 
-1351 ASDLEEEE
+1351 
-1359 AFTELDEL
+1359 DEL

-1377 LADAQLEPAV
+1377 LADAQLEPA
-1387 ESGVE
+1387 
-1392 PELELASEPAAE
+1392 AE
-1404 EAFTELN
+1404 AE
-1411 ELDLPEYTEEDA
+1411 
-1423 LADAQLEL
+1423 
-1431 SVESEVEPELG
+1431 VESELG
-1442 DGTETLAQETESDA
+1442 DETETLAQETESDA

-1466 VESAVDEVQPE
+1466 VESAADEVQPE

-1683 IRQQAKRLID
+1683 TRQQAKRLID

>member
-1 MDPIYLTN
+1 M
-9 LRTSKF
+9 
-15 KAHTEPFMRRFF
+15 
-27 QRLLLPVA
+27 
-35 VMVVTQTSFVSAE
+35 
-48 SIRLVGPD
+48 
-56 GQVQPTPQY
+56 
-65 SENIVRNSANNEP
+65 
-78 GRFFGPTSANQT
+78 
-90 LWSIASQLRPSSSVT
+90 
-105 VQQTLLAIYQL
+105 QQTLLAIYQL

-205 APTELKTP
+205 APTELNTP

-450 TDNDDLNSFDLA
+450 IDNDDLNSFDLA

-803 ANTELEL
+803 GNAELEL

-817 PEQTTATNETVDELL
+817 PEQTTATNETADELL

-885 SSVFDEQQ
+885 SSAFDEQQ

-914 DLTALNELDLPEYTE
+914 GLTALNELDLPEYTEEDALADAQLEPVAESEVEPELELASEPAEEEVFTELNELDLPEYTEEDALADAQLEPAAESEVESELELASDLEEEEAFTELNELDLPEYTEEDALADAQLEPAAEAEVEPELDLASDLEEEEAFTELDEIDLPEYTEEDALADAQLESATESEAESELELVSEPAAEEALADSQLEPAAESEVEPAEEEAFTELELASEPAEEEVFTELNELDLPEYTE

-952 ASEPAE
+952 ATEPAE
-958 EEAFTELDELDLPE
+958 EEVFTELD
-972 YTEEDALADAQ
+972 
-983 LEPAAESEVEP
+983 
-994 ELELASE
+994 
-1001 PAEEEAFTELNELD
+1001 ELD

-1054 TELNELDLPEYT
+1054 TEL
-1066 EEDALAD
+1066 
-1073 AQLEPAAESE
+1073 
-1083 VEPELELA
+1083 
-1091 SEPAEEEAF
+1091 
-1100 TEFNELDLPEYT
+1100 
-1112 EEDALADAQLEPVAE
+1112 
-1127 SEVEPELELA
+1127 
-1137 SEPAAEEAFT
+1137 
-1147 ELNELDLP
+1147 
-1155 EYTEEDALADAQLE
+1155 
-1169 PAAESEVEPEL
+1169 
-1180 ELASDLEE
+1180 
-1188 EETFTELDE
+1188 DE

-1210 DAQLESATESEVEPE
+1210 DAPLESATESEVESELELVSEPAAEEAFTE
-1225 LDELDLPEYTEED
+1225 LDELGLPEYTEED

-1257 ELATEPAEEEVFTE
+1257 G
-1271 LNELDL
+1271 
-1277 PEYTEEDA
+1277 
-1285 LADAQLEPAVESD
+1285 
-1298 VEPELELA
+1298 
-1306 SDLEEEEVFTEL
+1306 
-1318 NELDLPEY
+1318 
-1326 TEEDALADAQ
+1326 
-1336 LEPVAESE
+1336 
-1344 VEPELDL
+1344 
-1351 ASDLEEEE
+1351 
-1359 AFTELDEL
+1359 DEI
-1367 DLPEYTEEDA
+1367 
-1377 LADAQLEPAV
+1377 
-1387 ESGVE
+1387 
-1392 PELELASEPAAE
+1392 
-1404 EAFTELN
+1404 
-1411 ELDLPEYTEEDA
+1411 
-1423 LADAQLEL
+1423 
-1431 SVESEVEPELG
+1431 
-1442 DGTETLAQETESDA
+1442 ETLAQETESDA

-1490 LANKAFD
+1490 LVNKAFD

-1505 SDNPDGEKPFSFDR
+1505 SDNPDDEKPFSFDR

>member
-1 MDPIYLTN
+1 
-9 LRTSKF
+9 
-15 KAHTEPFMRRFF
+15 MRRFF

-173 APPRPAPVATP
+173 APPRPTPIATP
-184 KVEAVAQTPPQVTPT
+184 KVEAVAQTTPQVTPT

-330 SEMPTAAP
+330 SEIPTAAP

-803 ANTELEL
+803 GNAELEL

-817 PEQTTATNETVDELL
+817 PEQTTATNETADELL

-885 SSVFDEQQ
+885 SSAFDEQQ

-914 DLTALNELDLPEYTE
+914 DLTALNELDLPEYTEEDALADAQLEPATESDVEPELELASDLEEEEPFTELNELDLPEYTEEDALADAQLEPATESEVEPELELASEPAEEEAFTELDELDLPEYTEEDALADAQLEPAAESEVEPELELVSEPAEEESFTELDELDLPEYTE

-983 LEPAAESEVEP
+983 LEPATESEVEP
-994 ELELASE
+994 ELASDLE
-1001 PAEEEAFTELNELD
+1001 EEEAFTELNELD

-1038 EPELELVSEPV
+1038 EPELELVSEP
-1049 TEEAF
+1049 
-1054 TELNELDLPEYT
+1054 
-1066 EEDALAD
+1066 
-1073 AQLEPAAESE
+1073 
-1083 VEPELELA
+1083 
-1091 SEPAEEEAF
+1091 AEEEAF
-1100 TEFNELDLPEYT
+1100 T
-1112 EEDALADAQLEPVAE
+1112 
-1127 SEVEPELELA
+1127 
-1137 SEPAAEEAFT
+1137 
-1147 ELNELDLP
+1147 
-1155 EYTEEDALADAQLE
+1155 
-1169 PAAESEVEPEL
+1169 
-1180 ELASDLEE
+1180 
-1188 EETFTELDE
+1188 
-1197 LDLPEYTEEDALA
+1197 
-1210 DAQLESATESEVEPE
+1210 E

-1257 ELATEPAEEEVFTE
+1257 ELASDLEEEEAFTE
-1271 LNELDL
+1271 LYELDL

-1285 LADAQLEPAVESD
+1285 LADAQLEPA
-1298 VEPELELA
+1298 
-1306 SDLEEEEVFTEL
+1306 
-1318 NELDLPEY
+1318 
-1326 TEEDALADAQ
+1326 
-1336 LEPVAESE
+1336 AESE
-1344 VEPELDL
+1344 VEPELEL
-1351 ASDLEEEE
+1351 ATEPAEEE
-1359 AFTELDEL
+1359 AFPELDEL

-1387 ESGVE
+1387 ESK
-1392 PELELASEPAAE
+1392 
-1404 EAFTELN
+1404 
-1411 ELDLPEYTEEDA
+1411 
-1423 LADAQLEL
+1423 
-1431 SVESEVEPELG
+1431 VEPELG
-1442 DGTETLAQETESDA
+1442 DGTETIAQETESDA

>member
-1 MDPIYLTN
+1 M
-9 LRTSKF
+9 
-15 KAHTEPFMRRFF
+15 
-27 QRLLLPVA
+27 
-35 VMVVTQTSFVSAE
+35 
-48 SIRLVGPD
+48 
-56 GQVQPTPQY
+56 
-65 SENIVRNSANNEP
+65 
-78 GRFFGPTSANQT
+78 
-90 LWSIASQLRPSSSVT
+90 
-105 VQQTLLAIYQL
+105 QQTLLAIYQL

-163 QTPDTPVRPV
+163 QTPDAPVRPV

-803 ANTELEL
+803 GNAELEL

-817 PEQTTATNETVDELL
+817 PEQTTATNETADELL

-885 SSVFDEQQ
+885 SSAFDEQQ
-893 VETEIEPESEPLAAE
+893 VETEIEPELEPLAAE

-914 DLTALNELDLPEYTE
+914 DLTALNELDLPEYTEEDALADAQLEPATESEVEPELELASEPVEEEAFTELDELDLPEYTEEDALADAQLEPAVESEVEPELELASDLDEEEAFTELNELDLPEYTE

-994 ELELASE
+994 ELELASDL
-1001 PAEEEAFTELNELD
+1001 EE
-1015 LPEYTEEDA
+1015 
-1024 LADAQLEPAAESEV
+1024 
-1038 EPELELVSEPV
+1038 
-1049 TEEAF
+1049 EEAF

-1091 SEPAEEEAF
+1091 SVLEE
-1100 TEFNELDLPEYT
+1100 
-1112 EEDALADAQLEPVAE
+1112 
-1127 SEVEPELELA
+1127 
-1137 SEPAAEEAFT
+1137 EEAFT
-1147 ELNELDLP
+1147 ELNKLDLP

-1210 DAQLESATESEVEPE
+1210 DAQLEPAVESEVEPELELATEPAAEEAFTE

-1238 ALADAQLEPAVES
+1238 ALADAQLEPAAES
-1251 EVEPEL
+1251 E
-1257 ELATEPAEEEVFTE
+1257 
-1271 LNELDL
+1271 
-1277 PEYTEEDA
+1277 
-1285 LADAQLEPAVESD
+1285 

-1387 ESGVE
+1387 ESEVE

-1423 LADAQLEL
+1423 LADAQLEP

-1442 DGTETLAQETESDA
+1442 DETETLAQETESDA

-1490 LANKAFD
+1490 LANKAFDNKAFD

>member
-1 MDPIYLTN
+1 
-9 LRTSKF
+9 
-15 KAHTEPFMRRFF
+15 MRRFF

-605 PENDEFDAQT
+605 PKNDEFDAQT

-629 EDSTQLLNEVLGEPV
+629 EDSTQLLNEVLGETV

-803 ANTELEL
+803 GNAELEL

-817 PEQTTATNETVDELL
+817 PEQTTATNETADELL

-885 SSVFDEQQ
+885 SSAFDEQQ

-958 EEAFTELDELDLPE
+958 EEVFTELNELDLPE

-983 LEPAAESEVEP
+983 LEPAAESEVESELELASDLEEEEAFTELNELDLPEYTEEDALADAQLEPAVESEVEPELELASDLEEKEVFTELNELDLPEHTEEDALADAQLEPAVESEVEP

-1001 PAEEEAFTELNELD
+1001 PAEDEAFPALDELD

-1038 EPELELVSEPV
+1038 EPELELVSEP
-1049 TEEAF
+1049 T
-1054 TELNELDLPEYT
+1054 
-1066 EEDALAD
+1066 
-1073 AQLEPAAESE
+1073 
-1083 VEPELELA
+1083 
-1091 SEPAEEEAF
+1091 
-1100 TEFNELDLPEYT
+1100 
-1112 EEDALADAQLEPVAE
+1112 
-1127 SEVEPELELA
+1127 
-1137 SEPAAEEAFT
+1137 AEEAFT

-1180 ELASDLEE
+1180 ELASD
-1188 EETFTELDE
+1188 
-1197 LDLPEYTEEDALA
+1197 
-1210 DAQLESATESEVEPE
+1210 
-1225 LDELDLPEYTEED
+1225 
-1238 ALADAQLEPAVES
+1238 PA
-1251 EVEPEL
+1251 
-1257 ELATEPAEEEVFTE
+1257 
-1271 LNELDL
+1271 
-1277 PEYTEEDA
+1277 
-1285 LADAQLEPAVESD
+1285 
-1298 VEPELELA
+1298 
-1306 SDLEEEEVFTEL
+1306 
-1318 NELDLPEY
+1318 
-1326 TEEDALADAQ
+1326 
-1336 LEPVAESE
+1336 
-1344 VEPELDL
+1344 
-1351 ASDLEEEE
+1351 EEE

-1377 LADAQLEPAV
+1377 LADAQLEPA
-1387 ESGVE
+1387 
-1392 PELELASEPAAE
+1392 A
-1404 EAFTELN
+1404 
-1411 ELDLPEYTEEDA
+1411 
-1423 LADAQLEL
+1423 
-1431 SVESEVEPELG
+1431 ESEVEPELG
-1442 DGTETLAQETESDA
+1442 DETETLAQETESDV
-1456 LVADEDLLAS
+1456 LIADEDLLAS

>member
-1 MDPIYLTN
+1 
-9 LRTSKF
+9 
-15 KAHTEPFMRRFF
+15 MRRFF

-564 QLEAKAIDETALLD
+564 QLEPKAIDETALLD

-803 ANTELEL
+803 GNTELEL

-817 PEQTTATNETVDELL
+817 PEQTTATNETADELL

-885 SSVFDEQQ
+885 YSAFDEQQ

-929 EDALADAQLEPA
+929 EDALADTQLEPA
-941 AESEV
+941 VESEV

-952 ASEPAE
+952 ASD
-958 EEAFTELDELDLPE
+958 LD
-972 YTEEDALADAQ
+972 
-983 LEPAAESEVEP
+983 
-994 ELELASE
+994 
-1001 PAEEEAFTELNELD
+1001 EEEAFTELNELD

-1024 LADAQLEPAAESEV
+1024 LADAQLEP
-1038 EPELELVSEPV
+1038 
-1049 TEEAF
+1049 
-1054 TELNELDLPEYT
+1054 
-1066 EEDALAD
+1066 
-1073 AQLEPAAESE
+1073 
-1083 VEPELELA
+1083 
-1091 SEPAEEEAF
+1091 
-1100 TEFNELDLPEYT
+1100 
-1112 EEDALADAQLEPVAE
+1112 
-1127 SEVEPELELA
+1127 
-1137 SEPAAEEAFT
+1137 
-1147 ELNELDLP
+1147 
-1155 EYTEEDALADAQLE
+1155 
-1169 PAAESEVEPEL
+1169 
-1180 ELASDLEE
+1180 
-1188 EETFTELDE
+1188 
-1197 LDLPEYTEEDALA
+1197 
-1210 DAQLESATESEVEPE
+1210 
-1225 LDELDLPEYTEED
+1225 
-1238 ALADAQLEPAVES
+1238 
-1251 EVEPEL
+1251 
-1257 ELATEPAEEEVFTE
+1257 
-1271 LNELDL
+1271 
-1277 PEYTEEDA
+1277 
-1285 LADAQLEPAVESD
+1285 
-1298 VEPELELA
+1298 
-1306 SDLEEEEVFTEL
+1306 
-1318 NELDLPEY
+1318 
-1326 TEEDALADAQ
+1326 
-1336 LEPVAESE
+1336 
-1344 VEPELDL
+1344 
-1351 ASDLEEEE
+1351 
-1359 AFTELDEL
+1359 
-1367 DLPEYTEEDA
+1367 
-1377 LADAQLEPAV
+1377 
-1387 ESGVE
+1387 
-1392 PELELASEPAAE
+1392 
-1404 EAFTELN
+1404 
-1411 ELDLPEYTEEDA
+1411 
-1423 LADAQLEL
+1423 

-1477 LLDATQDVPPTQS
+1477 LLGATQDVPPTQS

>member
-65 SENIVRNSANNEP
+65 SENIVRNAANNEP

-163 QTPDTPVRPV
+163 QTPDAPVRPV

-218 STDAEVMAL
+218 STDADVMAL

-797 SSPTLE
+797 SSPTVE
-803 ANTELEL
+803 GNAELEL

-817 PEQTTATNETVDELL
+817 PEQTTATNETADELL

-853 DALSQSVEESL
+853 DAVSQSVEESL

-870 LPEENDEPQLAEVTP
+870 LPEENDEPQLAEVIP
-885 SSVFDEQQ
+885 SSAFDEQQ

-914 DLTALNELDLPEYTE
+914 DFTALNELDLSEYTE

-983 LEPAAESEVEP
+983 LEPAVESEVEP

-1001 PAEEEAFTELNELD
+1001 PAEEEAFTELDELDLPEYTEEDALADAQLETAVESEVEPDLELASEPTAEEAFTELNELD

-1024 LADAQLEPAAESEV
+1024 LADAQLEPAVESEV
-1038 EPELELVSEPV
+1038 EPELELASEPA
-1049 TEEAF
+1049 EEEVF

-1073 AQLEPAAESE
+1073 AQLEPDAESE

-1091 SEPAEEEAF
+1091 TEPAEEEVF
-1100 TEFNELDLPEYT
+1100 TELDELDLPEYT
-1112 EEDALADAQLEPVAE
+1112 EEDALADAQLEPATE

-1188 EETFTELDE
+1188 KEVFTELNE
-1197 LDLPEYTEEDALA
+1197 LDLPEH
-1210 DAQLESATESEVEPE
+1210 
-1225 LDELDLPEYTEED
+1225 TEED

-1271 LNELDL
+1271 LDELDL

-1285 LADAQLEPAVESD
+1285 LADAQLEPAAESEVES
-1298 VEPELELA
+1298 ELELA
-1306 SDLEEEEVFTEL
+1306 SDLEEKEAFTEL

-1387 ESGVE
+1387 ES
-1392 PELELASEPAAE
+1392 
-1404 EAFTELN
+1404 
-1411 ELDLPEYTEEDA
+1411 
-1423 LADAQLEL
+1423 
-1431 SVESEVEPELG
+1431 EVEPELG
-1442 DGTETLAQETESDA
+1442 DESETLAQETESDA

>member
-1 MDPIYLTN
+1 M
-9 LRTSKF
+9 
-15 KAHTEPFMRRFF
+15 
-27 QRLLLPVA
+27 
-35 VMVVTQTSFVSAE
+35 
-48 SIRLVGPD
+48 
-56 GQVQPTPQY
+56 
-65 SENIVRNSANNEP
+65 
-78 GRFFGPTSANQT
+78 
-90 LWSIASQLRPSSSVT
+90 
-105 VQQTLLAIYQL
+105 QQTLLAIYQL

-330 SEMPTAAP
+330 SEIPTAAP

-363 DDKEENDAEK
+363 DDKEENDAKK

-803 ANTELEL
+803 GNAELEL

-817 PEQTTATNETVDELL
+817 PEQTTATNETADELL

-885 SSVFDEQQ
+885 SSAFDEQQ

-941 AESEV
+941 TESDVEPELELASDLEEEEPFTELNELDLPEYTEEDALADAQLEPATESEV

-983 LEPAAESEVEP
+983 LEPAVESEVEP

-1001 PAEEEAFTELNELD
+1001 PAAEEAFTELDELDLPEYTEEDALADAQLEPATESDVEPELELASDLDEEEAFTELNELD

-1024 LADAQLEPAAESEV
+1024 LADAQLEPAEES
-1038 EPELELVSEPV
+1038 
-1049 TEEAF
+1049 
-1054 TELNELDLPEYT
+1054 D
-1066 EEDALAD
+1066 
-1073 AQLEPAAESE
+1073 

-1091 SEPAEEEAF
+1091 SDLEE
-1100 TEFNELDLPEYT
+1100 
-1112 EEDALADAQLEPVAE
+1112 
-1127 SEVEPELELA
+1127 
-1137 SEPAAEEAFT
+1137 EEAFT

-1188 EETFTELDE
+1188 EEAFTELNK
-1197 LDLPEYTEEDALA
+1197 
-1210 DAQLESATESEVEPE
+1210 
-1225 LDELDLPEYTEED
+1225 LDLPEYTEED
-1238 ALADAQLEPAVES
+1238 ALADAQLEPAAES

-1257 ELATEPAEEEVFTE
+1257 ELASEPAEEEAFPE
-1271 LNELDL
+1271 LDELDL

-1285 LADAQLEPAVESD
+1285 LANAQLEPAAESE
-1298 VEPELELA
+1298 VEPGLELA
-1306 SDLEEEEVFTEL
+1306 SDLEEK
-1318 NELDLPEY
+1318 
-1326 TEEDALADAQ
+1326 
-1336 LEPVAESE
+1336 
-1344 VEPELDL
+1344 
-1351 ASDLEEEE
+1351 E

-1377 LADAQLEPAV
+1377 LADAQLEPAA
-1387 ESGVE
+1387 ESDVE
-1392 PELELASEPAAE
+1392 PELELASDLEE

-1423 LADAQLEL
+1423 LADAQLEP

-1442 DGTETLAQETESDA
+1442 DEIETIAQETESDA

>member
-1 MDPIYLTN
+1 
-9 LRTSKF
+9 
-15 KAHTEPFMRRFF
+15 MRRFF

-803 ANTELEL
+803 GNTELEL

-817 PEQTTATNETVDELL
+817 PEQTTATNERVDELL

-885 SSVFDEQQ
+885 SSAFDEQQ

-914 DLTALNELDLPEYTE
+914 DLTALNELDLSEYTEEDALADAQLEPAAESEVEPELELASEPVEEEAFTELDELDLPEYTE

-983 LEPAAESEVEP
+983 LEPAAE
-994 ELELASE
+994 A
-1001 PAEEEAFTELNELD
+1001 
-1015 LPEYTEEDA
+1015 
-1024 LADAQLEPAAESEV
+1024 
-1038 EPELELVSEPV
+1038 
-1049 TEEAF
+1049 
-1054 TELNELDLPEYT
+1054 
-1066 EEDALAD
+1066 
-1073 AQLEPAAESE
+1073 
-1083 VEPELELA
+1083 
-1091 SEPAEEEAF
+1091 
-1100 TEFNELDLPEYT
+1100 
-1112 EEDALADAQLEPVAE
+1112 
-1127 SEVEPELELA
+1127 
-1137 SEPAAEEAFT
+1137 
-1147 ELNELDLP
+1147 
-1155 EYTEEDALADAQLE
+1155 
-1169 PAAESEVEPEL
+1169 EVEPEL

-1188 EETFTELDE
+1188 EEAFTELDE

-1210 DAQLESATESEVEPE
+1210 DAQLEPAVESEVEPE
-1225 LDELDLPEYTEED
+1225 LELASDLEEEEAFTELDELDLPEYTEEDALADAQLEPAVESEVEPELELASEPAEEEAFTELDELDLPEYTEEDALADAQLEPAVESEVEPELELASDLEEEEAFPELDELDLPEYTEEDALADAQLEPAVESEVEPELASDLEEEEAFTELNELDLPEYTEED

-1271 LNELDL
+1271 L
-1277 PEYTEEDA
+1277 
-1285 LADAQLEPAVESD
+1285 
-1298 VEPELELA
+1298 
-1306 SDLEEEEVFTEL
+1306 
-1318 NELDLPEY
+1318 
-1326 TEEDALADAQ
+1326 
-1336 LEPVAESE
+1336 
-1344 VEPELDL
+1344 
-1351 ASDLEEEE
+1351 
-1359 AFTELDEL
+1359 DEL

-1387 ESGVE
+1387 ESEVE

-1404 EAFTELN
+1404 EAFTELD
-1411 ELDLPEYTEEDA
+1411 ELDLPEHTEEDA
-1423 LADAQLEL
+1423 LADAQLEPA
-1431 SVESEVEPELG
+1431 VESKVEPELG
-1442 DGTETLAQETESDA
+1442 DGTETLAQETESDT

-1477 LLDATQDVPPTQS
+1477 LLGATQDVPPTQS

>member
-35 VMVVTQTSFVSAE
+35 VMVMTQTSFVSAE

-163 QTPDTPVRPV
+163 QTPDAPVRPV

-803 ANTELEL
+803 GNAELEL

-817 PEQTTATNETVDELL
+817 PEQTTATNETADELL

-885 SSVFDEQQ
+885 SSAFDEQQ

-983 LEPAAESEVEP
+983 LEPAVESEVEP

-1001 PAEEEAFTELNELD
+1001 PVEEEAFTELDELD

-1024 LADAQLEPAAESEV
+1024 LADAQLEPAVESEV
-1038 EPELELVSEPV
+1038 EPELELASDLDE
-1049 TEEAF
+1049 EEAF

-1100 TEFNELDLPEYT
+1100 TELDELDLPEYTEEDALADAQLEPAAESEVEPELELASDLEEEEAFTELNELDLPEYT
-1112 EEDALADAQLEPVAE
+1112 EEDALADAQLEPAAE

-1137 SEPAAEEAFT
+1137 SVLEEEEAFT
-1147 ELNELDLP
+1147 ELNKLDLP

-1210 DAQLESATESEVEPE
+1210 DAQLEPAVESEVEPELELATEPAAEEAFTE

-1238 ALADAQLEPAVES
+1238 ALADAQLEPAAES
-1251 EVEPEL
+1251 E
-1257 ELATEPAEEEVFTE
+1257 
-1271 LNELDL
+1271 
-1277 PEYTEEDA
+1277 
-1285 LADAQLEPAVESD
+1285 

-1387 ESGVE
+1387 ES
-1392 PELELASEPAAE
+1392 
-1404 EAFTELN
+1404 
-1411 ELDLPEYTEEDA
+1411 
-1423 LADAQLEL
+1423 
-1431 SVESEVEPELG
+1431 EVEPELG
-1442 DGTETLAQETESDA
+1442 DETETLAQETESDA

>member
-1 MDPIYLTN
+1 
-9 LRTSKF
+9 
-15 KAHTEPFMRRFF
+15 MRRFF

-363 DDKEENDAEK
+363 DDKEENDSEK

-803 ANTELEL
+803 GNAELEL

-817 PEQTTATNETVDELL
+817 PEQTTATNETADELL

-885 SSVFDEQQ
+885 SSAFDEQQ

-914 DLTALNELDLPEYTE
+914 DLTALNELDLSEYTEEDALADAQLEPAAESEVEPELELASEPVEEEAFTELNELDLPEYTEEDVLADAQLEPAAKSDVEPELASDLEEEEAFTELNELDLPEYTEEDALADVQLEPAVESEVEPDLELASEPTAEEAFTELNELDLPEYTEEDALADAQLEPATESDVEPELELASEPAAEEAFTELNELDLPEYTE

-946 EPELEL
+946 EPEFEL

-983 LEPAAESEVEP
+983 LEPAAESEVESEP
-994 ELELASE
+994 ELAGDLD
-1001 PAEEEAFTELNELD
+1001 EEEPFTELNELD

-1054 TELNELDLPEYT
+1054 TELDELDLPEYT

-1073 AQLEPAAESE
+1073 AQLEPATESE
-1083 VEPELELA
+1083 VEPE
-1091 SEPAEEEAF
+1091 P
-1100 TEFNELDLPEYT
+1100 
-1112 EEDALADAQLEPVAE
+1112 
-1127 SEVEPELELA
+1127 
-1137 SEPAAEEAFT
+1137 
-1147 ELNELDLP
+1147 
-1155 EYTEEDALADAQLE
+1155 
-1169 PAAESEVEPEL
+1169 

-1188 EETFTELDE
+1188 NEAFTELDE
-1197 LDLPEYTEEDALA
+1197 LG
-1210 DAQLESATESEVEPE
+1210 
-1225 LDELDLPEYTEED
+1225 LPEYTEED

-1257 ELATEPAEEEVFTE
+1257 ELATEPT
-1271 LNELDL
+1271 
-1277 PEYTEEDA
+1277 
-1285 LADAQLEPAVESD
+1285 
-1298 VEPELELA
+1298 
-1306 SDLEEEEVFTEL
+1306 
-1318 NELDLPEY
+1318 
-1326 TEEDALADAQ
+1326 
-1336 LEPVAESE
+1336 
-1344 VEPELDL
+1344 
-1351 ASDLEEEE
+1351 EEE

-1377 LADAQLEPAV
+1377 LADAQLEP
-1387 ESGVE
+1387 
-1392 PELELASEPAAE
+1392 
-1404 EAFTELN
+1404 
-1411 ELDLPEYTEEDA
+1411 
-1423 LADAQLEL
+1423 

-1442 DGTETLAQETESDA
+1442 DKIETVAQETESDA

-1490 LANKAFD
+1490 LTNKAFD

>member
-1 MDPIYLTN
+1 
-9 LRTSKF
+9 
-15 KAHTEPFMRRFF
+15 MRRFF

-605 PENDEFDAQT
+605 PKNDEFDAQT

-629 EDSTQLLNEVLGEPV
+629 EDSTQLLNEVLGETV

-803 ANTELEL
+803 GNAELEL

-817 PEQTTATNETVDELL
+817 PEQTTATNETADELL

-870 LPEENDEPQLAEVTP
+870 LPEGRENDEPQLAEVTP

-1137 SEPAAEEAFT
+1137 SEPTAEEAFT

-1188 EETFTELDE
+1188 EEAFTELDE

-1210 DAQLESATESEVEPE
+1210 DAQLEPAAESEVEPELELTSEPAEEETFTE

-1257 ELATEPAEEEVFTE
+1257 ELASEPA
-1271 LNELDL
+1271 
-1277 PEYTEEDA
+1277 
-1285 LADAQLEPAVESD
+1285 
-1298 VEPELELA
+1298 
-1306 SDLEEEEVFTEL
+1306 
-1318 NELDLPEY
+1318 
-1326 TEEDALADAQ
+1326 
-1336 LEPVAESE
+1336 
-1344 VEPELDL
+1344 
-1351 ASDLEEEE
+1351 EEE

-1377 LADAQLEPAV
+1377 LADAQLEPA
-1387 ESGVE
+1387 
-1392 PELELASEPAAE
+1392 A
-1404 EAFTELN
+1404 
-1411 ELDLPEYTEEDA
+1411 
-1423 LADAQLEL
+1423 
-1431 SVESEVEPELG
+1431 ESEVEPELG
-1442 DGTETLAQETESDA
+1442 DETETLAQETESDA

-1466 VESAVDEVQPE
+1466 VESAADEVQPE
-1477 LLDATQDVPPTQS
+1477 LSDATQDEPPTQS
-1490 LANKAFD
+1490 LANKAFDNKAFD

>member
-1 MDPIYLTN
+1 M
-9 LRTSKF
+9 
-15 KAHTEPFMRRFF
+15 
-27 QRLLLPVA
+27 
-35 VMVVTQTSFVSAE
+35 
-48 SIRLVGPD
+48 
-56 GQVQPTPQY
+56 
-65 SENIVRNSANNEP
+65 
-78 GRFFGPTSANQT
+78 
-90 LWSIASQLRPSSSVT
+90 
-105 VQQTLLAIYQL
+105 QQTLLAIYQL

-578 EILAEQDAPL
+578 EILAEQDVPL

-803 ANTELEL
+803 GNAELEL

-817 PEQTTATNETVDELL
+817 PEQTTATNETADELL

-841 NTVDTSDDALAP
+841 NTGDTSDDALAP

-885 SSVFDEQQ
+885 SSAFDEQQ

-941 AESEV
+941 TESEVEPELELASEPAEEEAFTELDELDLPEYTEEDALADSQLEPAVESEV

-994 ELELASE
+994 ELASDLE
-1001 PAEEEAFTELNELD
+1001 EEEAFTELNELD

-1024 LADAQLEPAAESEV
+1024 LADAQLEPAV
-1038 EPELELVSEPV
+1038 
-1049 TEEAF
+1049 
-1054 TELNELDLPEYT
+1054 
-1066 EEDALAD
+1066 
-1073 AQLEPAAESE
+1073 
-1083 VEPELELA
+1083 
-1091 SEPAEEEAF
+1091 
-1100 TEFNELDLPEYT
+1100 
-1112 EEDALADAQLEPVAE
+1112 E

-1169 PAAESEVEPEL
+1169 P
-1180 ELASDLEE
+1180 
-1188 EETFTELDE
+1188 
-1197 LDLPEYTEEDALA
+1197 
-1210 DAQLESATESEVEPE
+1210 
-1225 LDELDLPEYTEED
+1225 
-1238 ALADAQLEPAVES
+1238 
-1251 EVEPEL
+1251 
-1257 ELATEPAEEEVFTE
+1257 
-1271 LNELDL
+1271 
-1277 PEYTEEDA
+1277 
-1285 LADAQLEPAVESD
+1285 
-1298 VEPELELA
+1298 
-1306 SDLEEEEVFTEL
+1306 
-1318 NELDLPEY
+1318 
-1326 TEEDALADAQ
+1326 
-1336 LEPVAESE
+1336 
-1344 VEPELDL
+1344 
-1351 ASDLEEEE
+1351 
-1359 AFTELDEL
+1359 
-1367 DLPEYTEEDA
+1367 
-1377 LADAQLEPAV
+1377 
-1387 ESGVE
+1387 
-1392 PELELASEPAAE
+1392 
-1404 EAFTELN
+1404 
-1411 ELDLPEYTEEDA
+1411 
-1423 LADAQLEL
+1423 

>member
-1 MDPIYLTN
+1 M
-9 LRTSKF
+9 
-15 KAHTEPFMRRFF
+15 
-27 QRLLLPVA
+27 
-35 VMVVTQTSFVSAE
+35 
-48 SIRLVGPD
+48 
-56 GQVQPTPQY
+56 
-65 SENIVRNSANNEP
+65 
-78 GRFFGPTSANQT
+78 
-90 LWSIASQLRPSSSVT
+90 
-105 VQQTLLAIYQL
+105 QQTLLAIYQL

-803 ANTELEL
+803 GNTELEL

-817 PEQTTATNETVDELL
+817 PEQTTATNGTVDELL
-832 ADLAAQPQS
+832 TDLAAQPQS

-885 SSVFDEQQ
+885 SSAFDEQQ

-914 DLTALNELDLPEYTE
+914 DLTALNELDLSEYTE

-983 LEPAAESEVEP
+983 LEPAVESEVEP

-1001 PAEEEAFTELNELD
+1001 PAEEEAFTELDELD

-1024 LADAQLEPAAESEV
+1024 LADAQLEPATES
-1038 EPELELVSEPV
+1038 
-1049 TEEAF
+1049 
-1054 TELNELDLPEYT
+1054 D
-1066 EEDALAD
+1066 
-1073 AQLEPAAESE
+1073 
-1083 VEPELELA
+1083 
-1091 SEPAEEEAF
+1091 
-1100 TEFNELDLPEYT
+1100 
-1112 EEDALADAQLEPVAE
+1112 
-1127 SEVEPELELA
+1127 VEPELELA

-1180 ELASDLEE
+1180 ELVSEQAEE
-1188 EETFTELDE
+1188 EAFT
-1197 LDLPEYTEEDALA
+1197 
-1210 DAQLESATESEVEPE
+1210 E

-1257 ELATEPAEEEVFTE
+1257 ELASDLEEEEAFTE
-1271 LNELDL
+1271 LDELDL

-1285 LADAQLEPAVESD
+1285 LADAQLEPA
-1298 VEPELELA
+1298 
-1306 SDLEEEEVFTEL
+1306 
-1318 NELDLPEY
+1318 
-1326 TEEDALADAQ
+1326 
-1336 LEPVAESE
+1336 AESE
-1344 VEPELDL
+1344 VESELEL

-1377 LADAQLEPAV
+1377 LADAQLEPAA
-1387 ESGVE
+1387 EAEVE
-1392 PELELASEPAAE
+1392 PELELASDLEEKEAFTELDELDLPEYTEEDALADAQLEPAVESEVEPEFELASEPAAEETFTELDELDLPEYTEEDALADAQLEPAAEAEVEPELERASDLEEE

-1423 LADAQLEL
+1423 LADAQLEP

-1442 DGTETLAQETESDA
+1442 DETETLAQETESDA

-1466 VESAVDEVQPE
+1466 VESAADEVQPE

>member
-1 MDPIYLTN
+1 M
-9 LRTSKF
+9 
-15 KAHTEPFMRRFF
+15 
-27 QRLLLPVA
+27 
-35 VMVVTQTSFVSAE
+35 
-48 SIRLVGPD
+48 
-56 GQVQPTPQY
+56 
-65 SENIVRNSANNEP
+65 
-78 GRFFGPTSANQT
+78 
-90 LWSIASQLRPSSSVT
+90 
-105 VQQTLLAIYQL
+105 QQTLLAIYQL

-163 QTPDTPVRPV
+163 QTPDAPVRPV

-706 PEPAESL
+706 PEPAVSL

-803 ANTELEL
+803 GNAELEL

-817 PEQTTATNETVDELL
+817 PEQTTATNETADELL

-870 LPEENDEPQLAEVTP
+870 LPEENDESQLAEVTP
-885 SSVFDEQQ
+885 SSAFDEQQ

-914 DLTALNELDLPEYTE
+914 DLTALNELDLSEYTE

-952 ASEPAE
+952 ASEPVE
-958 EEAFTELDELDLPE
+958 EEAFTELD
-972 YTEEDALADAQ
+972 
-983 LEPAAESEVEP
+983 
-994 ELELASE
+994 
-1001 PAEEEAFTELNELD
+1001 
-1015 LPEYTEEDA
+1015 
-1024 LADAQLEPAAESEV
+1024 
-1038 EPELELVSEPV
+1038 
-1049 TEEAF
+1049 
-1054 TELNELDLPEYT
+1054 
-1066 EEDALAD
+1066 
-1073 AQLEPAAESE
+1073 
-1083 VEPELELA
+1083 
-1091 SEPAEEEAF
+1091 
-1100 TEFNELDLPEYT
+1100 ELDLPEYT

-1127 SEVEPELELA
+1127 SEVEPELDLASDLEEEEAFTELDEIDLPEYTEEDA
-1137 SEPAAEEAFT
+1137 LADAQLESATESEVESELELVSEPAAEEAFTELDELDLPEYTEEDALADSQLEPAAESEVEPELELVSEPVTEEAFTELDELDLPEYTEEDALADAQLEPAVESEVEPELELASEPAEEEAST

-1169 PAAESEVEPEL
+1169 PAVVESEVEPEL

-1188 EETFTELDE
+1188 EEPFTELNE

-1210 DAQLESATESEVEPE
+1210 DAQLESATESEVEPELELASEPAAEEAFTE

-1271 LNELDL
+1271 L
-1277 PEYTEEDA
+1277 
-1285 LADAQLEPAVESD
+1285 
-1298 VEPELELA
+1298 
-1306 SDLEEEEVFTEL
+1306 
-1318 NELDLPEY
+1318 
-1326 TEEDALADAQ
+1326 
-1336 LEPVAESE
+1336 
-1344 VEPELDL
+1344 
-1351 ASDLEEEE
+1351 
-1359 AFTELDEL
+1359 DEL

-1377 LADAQLEPAV
+1377 LADAQLEPAAEAEV
-1387 ESGVE
+1387 ES
-1392 PELELASEPAAE
+1392 ELERASDLEE
-1404 EAFTELN
+1404 KEAFTELDK
-1411 ELDLPEYTEEDA
+1411 LDLPEYTEEDA
-1423 LADAQLEL
+1423 LADAQLEP

-1442 DGTETLAQETESDA
+1442 DETETLAQETESDA

>member
-163 QTPDTPVRPV
+163 QTSDAPVRPV

-484 LSDGKVDQSLLD
+484 LRDGKVDQSLLD

-644 PEELASGLEIDQN
+644 PEELASDLEIDQN

-706 PEPAESL
+706 PEPAVSL

-803 ANTELEL
+803 GNAELEL

-841 NTVDTSDDALAP
+841 NTVDTSDDVLAP

-885 SSVFDEQQ
+885 SSAFDEQQ

-914 DLTALNELDLPEYTE
+914 DLTALNELDLPEYTEEDALADAQLEPVAESEVEPELDLASDLEEEEAFTELDEIDLPEYTEEDALADAQLESATESEVESELELVSEPAAEEAFTELDELDLPEYTEEDALADSQLEPAAESEVEPELELVSEPVTEEAFTELDELDLPEYTEEDALADAQLEPAVESEVEPELELASDLDEEEAFTELNELDLPEYTE

-994 ELELASE
+994 ELELATE
-1001 PAEEEAFTELNELD
+1001 PAEEE
-1015 LPEYTEEDA
+1015 
-1024 LADAQLEPAAESEV
+1024 V
-1038 EPELELVSEPV
+1038 
-1049 TEEAF
+1049 
-1054 TELNELDLPEYT
+1054 
-1066 EEDALAD
+1066 
-1073 AQLEPAAESE
+1073 
-1083 VEPELELA
+1083 
-1091 SEPAEEEAF
+1091 
-1100 TEFNELDLPEYT
+1100 
-1112 EEDALADAQLEPVAE
+1112 
-1127 SEVEPELELA
+1127 
-1137 SEPAAEEAFT
+1137 FT

-1188 EETFTELDE
+1188 KEAFTELN
-1197 LDLPEYTEEDALA
+1197 
-1210 DAQLESATESEVEPE
+1210 
-1225 LDELDLPEYTEED
+1225 ELDLPEYTEED

-1257 ELATEPAEEEVFTE
+1257 ELA
-1271 LNELDL
+1271 
-1277 PEYTEEDA
+1277 
-1285 LADAQLEPAVESD
+1285 S
-1298 VEPELELA
+1298 
-1306 SDLEEEEVFTEL
+1306 
-1318 NELDLPEY
+1318 
-1326 TEEDALADAQ
+1326 
-1336 LEPVAESE
+1336 EPV
-1344 VEPELDL
+1344 
-1351 ASDLEEEE
+1351 EEE

-1377 LADAQLEPAV
+1377 LADAQLEPA
-1387 ESGVE
+1387 
-1392 PELELASEPAAE
+1392 A
-1404 EAFTELN
+1404 
-1411 ELDLPEYTEEDA
+1411 
-1423 LADAQLEL
+1423 
-1431 SVESEVEPELG
+1431 ESEVEPELG
-1442 DGTETLAQETESDA
+1442 DETETLAQETESDA

-1466 VESAVDEVQPE
+1466 AESAADEVQPE
-1477 LLDATQDVPPTQS
+1477 LSDATQDVPPTQS

-1505 SDNPDGEKPFSFDR
+1505 SDNPDDEKPFSFDR

>member
-78 GRFFGPTSANQT
+78 GRFFGPISANQT

-363 DDKEENDAEK
+363 DDKEENDSEK

-578 EILAEQDAPL
+578 EILAEQDVPL

-605 PENDEFDAQT
+605 RENDEFDAQT

-803 ANTELEL
+803 GNAELEL

-817 PEQTTATNETVDELL
+817 PEQTTATNETADELL

-841 NTVDTSDDALAP
+841 NTVDTSDDTLAP

-885 SSVFDEQQ
+885 SSAFDEQQ

-941 AESEV
+941 TESEV

-952 ASEPAE
+952 ASEPVE

-972 YTEEDALADAQ
+972 YTEEDALADSQ

-1038 EPELELVSEPV
+1038 EPELELASDLEEKEAFTELDKIDLPEYTEEDALADAQLEPAAESEVEPELELASEP
-1049 TEEAF
+1049 TEEEAFTELDELDLPEYTEEDALANAQLEPAAESEVEPELELATEPAEEEVF

-1100 TEFNELDLPEYT
+1100 TELDELDLPEYTEEDALSDAQLEPAAESEVEPELDELDLPEYTEEDALADAQLEPASESEVESELELASDLEEEEVFTELNELDLPEYT
-1112 EEDALADAQLEPVAE
+1112 EEDALADAQLEPAAESEVEPELELVSEPTAEEAFTELNELDLPEYTEEDALADAQLEPAVE

-1169 PAAESEVEPEL
+1169 P
-1180 ELASDLEE
+1180 
-1188 EETFTELDE
+1188 
-1197 LDLPEYTEEDALA
+1197 
-1210 DAQLESATESEVEPE
+1210 
-1225 LDELDLPEYTEED
+1225 
-1238 ALADAQLEPAVES
+1238 
-1251 EVEPEL
+1251 
-1257 ELATEPAEEEVFTE
+1257 
-1271 LNELDL
+1271 
-1277 PEYTEEDA
+1277 
-1285 LADAQLEPAVESD
+1285 
-1298 VEPELELA
+1298 
-1306 SDLEEEEVFTEL
+1306 
-1318 NELDLPEY
+1318 
-1326 TEEDALADAQ
+1326 
-1336 LEPVAESE
+1336 
-1344 VEPELDL
+1344 
-1351 ASDLEEEE
+1351 
-1359 AFTELDEL
+1359 
-1367 DLPEYTEEDA
+1367 
-1377 LADAQLEPAV
+1377 
-1387 ESGVE
+1387 
-1392 PELELASEPAAE
+1392 
-1404 EAFTELN
+1404 
-1411 ELDLPEYTEEDA
+1411 
-1423 LADAQLEL
+1423 

-1442 DGTETLAQETESDA
+1442 DETETLAQETESDA

-1490 LANKAFD
+1490 LANKAFDNKAFD

-1693 VLNGRV
+1693 VLGECSSL

>member
-1 MDPIYLTN
+1 M
-9 LRTSKF
+9 
-15 KAHTEPFMRRFF
+15 
-27 QRLLLPVA
+27 
-35 VMVVTQTSFVSAE
+35 
-48 SIRLVGPD
+48 
-56 GQVQPTPQY
+56 
-65 SENIVRNSANNEP
+65 
-78 GRFFGPTSANQT
+78 
-90 LWSIASQLRPSSSVT
+90 
-105 VQQTLLAIYQL
+105 QQTLLAIYQL

-205 APTELKTP
+205 APTELNTP

-803 ANTELEL
+803 GNTELEL

-885 SSVFDEQQ
+885 SSAFDEQQ
-893 VETEIEPESEPLAAE
+893 VETEIEPEPLAAE

-914 DLTALNELDLPEYTE
+914 DLTALNELDLSEYTEEDVLADAQLEPAAESEVEPELDLASDLGEKEVFTELNELDLPEHTEEDALADAQLEPAAESEVEPELASDLEEEEAFTELNELDLPEYTE

-946 EPELEL
+946 EPELDL
-952 ASEPAE
+952 VSEPAE
-958 EEAFTELDELDLPE
+958 KEVFTELNELDLPE
-972 YTEEDALADAQ
+972 HTEEDALADAQ

-994 ELELASE
+994 ELASDLE
-1001 PAEEEAFTELNELD
+1001 EEEAFTELNELD

-1054 TELNELDLPEYT
+1054 TELDELDLPEYTEEDALADAQLESATESEVESELEPVSEPAAEEAFTELDELDVPEYT

-1100 TEFNELDLPEYT
+1100 
-1112 EEDALADAQLEPVAE
+1112 
-1127 SEVEPELELA
+1127 
-1137 SEPAAEEAFT
+1137 
-1147 ELNELDLP
+1147 
-1155 EYTEEDALADAQLE
+1155 
-1169 PAAESEVEPEL
+1169 
-1180 ELASDLEE
+1180 
-1188 EETFTELDE
+1188 
-1197 LDLPEYTEEDALA
+1197 
-1210 DAQLESATESEVEPE
+1210 PE

-1238 ALADAQLEPAVES
+1238 ALADAQLEP
-1251 EVEPEL
+1251 
-1257 ELATEPAEEEVFTE
+1257 
-1271 LNELDL
+1271 
-1277 PEYTEEDA
+1277 
-1285 LADAQLEPAVESD
+1285 
-1298 VEPELELA
+1298 
-1306 SDLEEEEVFTEL
+1306 
-1318 NELDLPEY
+1318 
-1326 TEEDALADAQ
+1326 
-1336 LEPVAESE
+1336 
-1344 VEPELDL
+1344 
-1351 ASDLEEEE
+1351 
-1359 AFTELDEL
+1359 
-1367 DLPEYTEEDA
+1367 
-1377 LADAQLEPAV
+1377 
-1387 ESGVE
+1387 
-1392 PELELASEPAAE
+1392 
-1404 EAFTELN
+1404 
-1411 ELDLPEYTEEDA
+1411 
-1423 LADAQLEL
+1423 

-1442 DGTETLAQETESDA
+1442 DETETLAQETESDA

>member
-1 MDPIYLTN
+1 M
-9 LRTSKF
+9 
-15 KAHTEPFMRRFF
+15 
-27 QRLLLPVA
+27 
-35 VMVVTQTSFVSAE
+35 
-48 SIRLVGPD
+48 
-56 GQVQPTPQY
+56 
-65 SENIVRNSANNEP
+65 
-78 GRFFGPTSANQT
+78 
-90 LWSIASQLRPSSSVT
+90 
-105 VQQTLLAIYQL
+105 QQTLLAIYQL

-163 QTPDTPVRPV
+163 QTPDAPVRPV

-706 PEPAESL
+706 PEPAVSL

-803 ANTELEL
+803 GNAELEL

-817 PEQTTATNETVDELL
+817 PEQTTATNETADELL
-832 ADLAAQPQS
+832 ADLAVQPQS

-853 DALSQSVEESL
+853 EALSQSVEESL

-885 SSVFDEQQ
+885 SSAFDEQQ

-941 AESEV
+941 TESEV

-952 ASEPAE
+952 ASEPVE

-983 LEPAAESEVEP
+983 LEPAVESEVEP
-994 ELELASE
+994 ELELASD
-1001 PAEEEAFTELNELD
+1001 LD
-1015 LPEYTEEDA
+1015 E
-1024 LADAQLEPAAESEV
+1024 
-1038 EPELELVSEPV
+1038 
-1049 TEEAF
+1049 EEAF

-1091 SEPAEEEAF
+1091 SEPAAEEAFTELDELDLPEYTEEDALADAQLEPAAESEVEPELELASDLEEEEAF
-1100 TEFNELDLPEYT
+1100 TELNELDLPEYT
-1112 EEDALADAQLEPVAE
+1112 EEDALADAQLEPAAE

-1137 SEPAAEEAFT
+1137 SVLEEEEAFT

-1210 DAQLESATESEVEPE
+1210 DAQLEPAVESEVEPELELATEPAAEEAFTE

-1238 ALADAQLEPAVES
+1238 ALADAQLEPAAES
-1251 EVEPEL
+1251 E
-1257 ELATEPAEEEVFTE
+1257 
-1271 LNELDL
+1271 
-1277 PEYTEEDA
+1277 
-1285 LADAQLEPAVESD
+1285 

-1359 AFTELDEL
+1359 AFTELNEL

-1377 LADAQLEPAV
+1377 LADAQLEP
-1387 ESGVE
+1387 
-1392 PELELASEPAAE
+1392 
-1404 EAFTELN
+1404 F
-1411 ELDLPEYTEEDA
+1411 
-1423 LADAQLEL
+1423 
-1431 SVESEVEPELG
+1431 VESEVEPELG
-1442 DGTETLAQETESDA
+1442 DGTETLAQETESDT

-1477 LLDATQDVPPTQS
+1477 LLGATQDVPPTQS

>member
-1 MDPIYLTN
+1 M
-9 LRTSKF
+9 
-15 KAHTEPFMRRFF
+15 
-27 QRLLLPVA
+27 
-35 VMVVTQTSFVSAE
+35 
-48 SIRLVGPD
+48 
-56 GQVQPTPQY
+56 
-65 SENIVRNSANNEP
+65 
-78 GRFFGPTSANQT
+78 
-90 LWSIASQLRPSSSVT
+90 
-105 VQQTLLAIYQL
+105 QQTLLAIYQL

-527 SLSEEDNDEFD
+527 SLSEEDDDEFD

-706 PEPAESL
+706 PESAESL

-764 EGGLEDDLPQ
+764 EGGLEDDLSQ

-803 ANTELEL
+803 GNAELEL

-817 PEQTTATNETVDELL
+817 PEQTTATNETADELL

-853 DALSQSVEESL
+853 DGLSQSVEEPL

-885 SSVFDEQQ
+885 SSAFDEQQ

-929 EDALADAQLEPA
+929 EDVLADVQLEPA

-946 EPELEL
+946 EPDLEL
-952 ASEPAE
+952 VNEPVT

-994 ELELASE
+994 ELELASVL
-1001 PAEEEAFTELNELD
+1001 EEEDSFTELDELD
-1015 LPEYTEEDA
+1015 LPEYTEKDA

-1038 EPELELVSEPV
+1038 EPELG
-1049 TEEAF
+1049 
-1054 TELNELDLPEYT
+1054 
-1066 EEDALAD
+1066 
-1073 AQLEPAAESE
+1073 
-1083 VEPELELA
+1083 
-1091 SEPAEEEAF
+1091 
-1100 TEFNELDLPEYT
+1100 
-1112 EEDALADAQLEPVAE
+1112 
-1127 SEVEPELELA
+1127 
-1137 SEPAAEEAFT
+1137 
-1147 ELNELDLP
+1147 
-1155 EYTEEDALADAQLE
+1155 
-1169 PAAESEVEPEL
+1169 
-1180 ELASDLEE
+1180 
-1188 EETFTELDE
+1188 DE
-1197 LDLPEYTEEDALA
+1197 
-1210 DAQLESATESEVEPE
+1210 
-1225 LDELDLPEYTEED
+1225 
-1238 ALADAQLEPAVES
+1238 
-1251 EVEPEL
+1251 
-1257 ELATEPAEEEVFTE
+1257 
-1271 LNELDL
+1271 
-1277 PEYTEEDA
+1277 
-1285 LADAQLEPAVESD
+1285 
-1298 VEPELELA
+1298 
-1306 SDLEEEEVFTEL
+1306 
-1318 NELDLPEY
+1318 
-1326 TEEDALADAQ
+1326 
-1336 LEPVAESE
+1336 
-1344 VEPELDL
+1344 
-1351 ASDLEEEE
+1351 
-1359 AFTELDEL
+1359 
-1367 DLPEYTEEDA
+1367 
-1377 LADAQLEPAV
+1377 
-1387 ESGVE
+1387 
-1392 PELELASEPAAE
+1392 
-1404 EAFTELN
+1404 
-1411 ELDLPEYTEEDA
+1411 
-1423 LADAQLEL
+1423 
-1431 SVESEVEPELG
+1431 
-1442 DGTETLAQETESDA
+1442 TETLAQETESDA

-1477 LLDATQDVPPTQS
+1477 LLGATQDVPPTQS

>member
-1 MDPIYLTN
+1 M
-9 LRTSKF
+9 
-15 KAHTEPFMRRFF
+15 
-27 QRLLLPVA
+27 
-35 VMVVTQTSFVSAE
+35 
-48 SIRLVGPD
+48 
-56 GQVQPTPQY
+56 
-65 SENIVRNSANNEP
+65 
-78 GRFFGPTSANQT
+78 
-90 LWSIASQLRPSSSVT
+90 
-105 VQQTLLAIYQL
+105 QQTLLAIYQL

-129 IPGSTLRVPSLAQ
+129 IPGSTLRVPSLEQ

-803 ANTELEL
+803 GNTELEL

-817 PEQTTATNETVDELL
+817 PEQTTATNETADELL

-885 SSVFDEQQ
+885 YSAFDEQQ

-929 EDALADAQLEPA
+929 ED
-941 AESEV
+941 V
-946 EPELEL
+946 
-952 ASEPAE
+952 
-958 EEAFTELDELDLPE
+958 
-972 YTEEDALADAQ
+972 LADAQ

-1024 LADAQLEPAAESEV
+1024 LADAQLEPATESEV
-1038 EPELELVSEPV
+1038 EPELELASDLEEEEAFTELDELDLPEYTEEDALADAQLEPAVGSEVEPELASEPAEEEAFTELDELDLPEYTEEDALADAQLEPAAESEV
-1049 TEEAF
+1049 EPELASDLEEEEAF

-1083 VEPELELA
+1083 VEPELELV

-1100 TEFNELDLPEYT
+1100 TELDELDLPEYTEEDALADAQLEPAAESEVEPELASDLEEEEAFTELNELDLPEYT
-1112 EEDALADAQLEPVAE
+1112 EEDALADAQLEPAAESEVEPELELVSEPVTEEAFTELDELDLPEYTEEDALADAQLEPAVESEVEPELELASEPAEEEAFTELDELDLPEYTEEDALADAQLESVVE

-1169 PAAESEVEPEL
+1169 P
-1180 ELASDLEE
+1180 
-1188 EETFTELDE
+1188 
-1197 LDLPEYTEEDALA
+1197 
-1210 DAQLESATESEVEPE
+1210 
-1225 LDELDLPEYTEED
+1225 
-1238 ALADAQLEPAVES
+1238 
-1251 EVEPEL
+1251 
-1257 ELATEPAEEEVFTE
+1257 
-1271 LNELDL
+1271 
-1277 PEYTEEDA
+1277 
-1285 LADAQLEPAVESD
+1285 
-1298 VEPELELA
+1298 
-1306 SDLEEEEVFTEL
+1306 
-1318 NELDLPEY
+1318 
-1326 TEEDALADAQ
+1326 
-1336 LEPVAESE
+1336 
-1344 VEPELDL
+1344 
-1351 ASDLEEEE
+1351 
-1359 AFTELDEL
+1359 
-1367 DLPEYTEEDA
+1367 
-1377 LADAQLEPAV
+1377 
-1387 ESGVE
+1387 
-1392 PELELASEPAAE
+1392 
-1404 EAFTELN
+1404 
-1411 ELDLPEYTEEDA
+1411 
-1423 LADAQLEL
+1423 

-1477 LLDATQDVPPTQS
+1477 LLGATQDVPPTQS

>member
-1 MDPIYLTN
+1 
-9 LRTSKF
+9 
-15 KAHTEPFMRRFF
+15 MRRFF

-578 EILAEQDAPL
+578 EILAEQDVPL

-774 PSALPANEFGTPQ
+774 PSALPANELGTPQ

-803 ANTELEL
+803 GNAELEL

-817 PEQTTATNETVDELL
+817 PEQTTATNETADELL

-885 SSVFDEQQ
+885 SSAFDEQQ

-914 DLTALNELDLPEYTE
+914 DLTELNELDLPEYTEEDALADAQLEPAVESEVEPEPELELASDLEEEEAFTELDELDLPEYTEEDALADAQLEPAVESEVEPELELASDLEEEEAFTELNKLDLPEYTE

-994 ELELASE
+994 ELASDLE
-1001 PAEEEAFTELNELD
+1001 EEEAFTELNELD

-1054 TELNELDLPEYT
+1054 TELDELDLPEYT

-1073 AQLEPAAESE
+1073 AQLEPAVESE

-1100 TEFNELDLPEYT
+1100 TELDELDLPEYT
-1112 EEDALADAQLEPVAE
+1112 EEDALADAQLESVVE

-1169 PAAESEVEPEL
+1169 P
-1180 ELASDLEE
+1180 
-1188 EETFTELDE
+1188 
-1197 LDLPEYTEEDALA
+1197 
-1210 DAQLESATESEVEPE
+1210 
-1225 LDELDLPEYTEED
+1225 
-1238 ALADAQLEPAVES
+1238 
-1251 EVEPEL
+1251 
-1257 ELATEPAEEEVFTE
+1257 
-1271 LNELDL
+1271 
-1277 PEYTEEDA
+1277 
-1285 LADAQLEPAVESD
+1285 
-1298 VEPELELA
+1298 
-1306 SDLEEEEVFTEL
+1306 
-1318 NELDLPEY
+1318 
-1326 TEEDALADAQ
+1326 
-1336 LEPVAESE
+1336 
-1344 VEPELDL
+1344 
-1351 ASDLEEEE
+1351 
-1359 AFTELDEL
+1359 
-1367 DLPEYTEEDA
+1367 
-1377 LADAQLEPAV
+1377 
-1387 ESGVE
+1387 
-1392 PELELASEPAAE
+1392 
-1404 EAFTELN
+1404 
-1411 ELDLPEYTEEDA
+1411 
-1423 LADAQLEL
+1423 

-1477 LLDATQDVPPTQS
+1477 LLGATQDVPPTQS

>member
-1 MDPIYLTN
+1 M
-9 LRTSKF
+9 
-15 KAHTEPFMRRFF
+15 
-27 QRLLLPVA
+27 
-35 VMVVTQTSFVSAE
+35 
-48 SIRLVGPD
+48 
-56 GQVQPTPQY
+56 
-65 SENIVRNSANNEP
+65 
-78 GRFFGPTSANQT
+78 
-90 LWSIASQLRPSSSVT
+90 
-105 VQQTLLAIYQL
+105 QQTLLAIYQL

-163 QTPDTPVRPV
+163 QTPDAPVRPV

-184 KVEAVAQTPPQVTPT
+184 KVEAVAQTPPQVPPT

-803 ANTELEL
+803 GNTELEL

-885 SSVFDEQQ
+885 SSAFDEQQ
-893 VETEIEPESEPLAAE
+893 VETEIEPEPLAAE

-914 DLTALNELDLPEYTE
+914 DLTALNELDLSEYTE

-946 EPELEL
+946 EPELELASDLEEEEAFTELDELDLPEYTEEDALADAQLEPAVESEVEPELELASEPVEEEAFTELDELDLPEYTEEDALADAQLEPAVDSEVEPEL

-994 ELELASE
+994 ELELATE
-1001 PAEEEAFTELNELD
+1001 PAEEEVFTELNELD

-1038 EPELELVSEPV
+1038 EPELELTSEPAE
-1049 TEEAF
+1049 EEAF
-1054 TELNELDLPEYT
+1054 TELDELDLPEYT

-1073 AQLEPAAESE
+1073 AQLEPAVESE

-1100 TEFNELDLPEYT
+1100 TELDELDLPEYT
-1112 EEDALADAQLEPVAE
+1112 EEDALADAQLESVVE

-1180 ELASDLEE
+1180 ELAS
-1188 EETFTELDE
+1188 
-1197 LDLPEYTEEDALA
+1197 
-1210 DAQLESATESEVEPE
+1210 
-1225 LDELDLPEYTEED
+1225 
-1238 ALADAQLEPAVES
+1238 
-1251 EVEPEL
+1251 
-1257 ELATEPAEEEVFTE
+1257 
-1271 LNELDL
+1271 
-1277 PEYTEEDA
+1277 
-1285 LADAQLEPAVESD
+1285 
-1298 VEPELELA
+1298 
-1306 SDLEEEEVFTEL
+1306 
-1318 NELDLPEY
+1318 
-1326 TEEDALADAQ
+1326 
-1336 LEPVAESE
+1336 
-1344 VEPELDL
+1344 
-1351 ASDLEEEE
+1351 
-1359 AFTELDEL
+1359 
-1367 DLPEYTEEDA
+1367 
-1377 LADAQLEPAV
+1377 
-1387 ESGVE
+1387 
-1392 PELELASEPAAE
+1392 EPAAE

-1423 LADAQLEL
+1423 LADAQLEPAAEAEVEPEL
-1431 SVESEVEPELG
+1431 ELASDLEEEEAFTELNELDLPEYTEEDALADAQLEPSVESEVEPELG
-1442 DGTETLAQETESDA
+1442 DETETLAQETESDA

-1466 VESAVDEVQPE
+1466 VESAADEVQPE

>member
-1 MDPIYLTN
+1 M
-9 LRTSKF
+9 
-15 KAHTEPFMRRFF
+15 
-27 QRLLLPVA
+27 
-35 VMVVTQTSFVSAE
+35 
-48 SIRLVGPD
+48 
-56 GQVQPTPQY
+56 
-65 SENIVRNSANNEP
+65 
-78 GRFFGPTSANQT
+78 
-90 LWSIASQLRPSSSVT
+90 
-105 VQQTLLAIYQL
+105 QQTLLAIYQL

-163 QTPDTPVRPV
+163 QTPDAPVRPV

-713 PELATEDE
+713 PELATEEE

-803 ANTELEL
+803 GNAELEL

-817 PEQTTATNETVDELL
+817 PEQTTATNETADELL

-853 DALSQSVEESL
+853 DAVSQSVEESL

-885 SSVFDEQQ
+885 SSAFDEQQ

-941 AESEV
+941 TESEV

-983 LEPAAESEVEP
+983 LEPAVESEVEP

-1001 PAEEEAFTELNELD
+1001 PAEEEAFTELDELD

-1024 LADAQLEPAAESEV
+1024 LADAQLESV
-1038 EPELELVSEPV
+1038 V
-1049 TEEAF
+1049 
-1054 TELNELDLPEYT
+1054 
-1066 EEDALAD
+1066 
-1073 AQLEPAAESE
+1073 ESE

-1091 SEPAEEEAF
+1091 SDLEE
-1100 TEFNELDLPEYT
+1100 
-1112 EEDALADAQLEPVAE
+1112 
-1127 SEVEPELELA
+1127 
-1137 SEPAAEEAFT
+1137 EEAFT

-1188 EETFTELDE
+1188 EEAFTELNKLDLPEYTEEDALADAQLEPAAESEVEPELELASEPAEEEAFPELDELDLPEYTEEDALANAQLEPAAESEVEPELELASEPAAEEAFTELDE

-1210 DAQLESATESEVEPE
+1210 DAQLEPATESDVEPELELASEPAEEEAFTE
-1225 LDELDLPEYTEED
+1225 LDELDLPEYTEEV

-1257 ELATEPAEEEVFTE
+1257 ELASEPAEEEVFTE

-1285 LADAQLEPAVESD
+1285 LADAQLEPAAESEVES
-1298 VEPELELA
+1298 ELELA
-1306 SDLEEEEVFTEL
+1306 SDLEE
-1318 NELDLPEY
+1318 
-1326 TEEDALADAQ
+1326 
-1336 LEPVAESE
+1336 
-1344 VEPELDL
+1344 
-1351 ASDLEEEE
+1351 
-1359 AFTELDEL
+1359 
-1367 DLPEYTEEDA
+1367 
-1377 LADAQLEPAV
+1377 
-1387 ESGVE
+1387 
-1392 PELELASEPAAE
+1392 E

-1423 LADAQLEL
+1423 LADAQLEPAA
-1431 SVESEVEPELG
+1431 ESEVEPELG
-1442 DGTETLAQETESDA
+1442 DETETLAQETESDA